1 MKRRFFIGVSVLTA
15 LIIAVCLMVSC
26 VGNEGEENP
35 GTEVP
40 DSPELRTV
48 EIICGETRTVK
59 AYEVGTEIKLKADLS
74 ANEVFVCWLSE
85 GVPFSYEREAVYK
98 VTEDAVVKAIY
109 ASYDAVTLDTDGGVL
124 PDDYKVT
131 VIAYGGTELDVGG
144 ALLVGY
150 QYILPIPVKDNY
162 TFVGWSAEDSAVTD
176 QSGKSL
182 GEYNG
187 NFTEFRAV
195 YKENPFVNIVLK
207 NGETGE
213 VFEQNKVYIEDGSVR
228 ITAPEIT
235 DRECTGW
242 YRNGEKVS
250 SESEFVFS
258 LSGSDIVSGQT
269 YEFVADYR
277 EAFRFTVISG
287 LGGGKYAR
295 DDVINVSA
303 IIPTGNDFRG
313 WMVTF
318 EGEDYFIGRIG
329 TESESVICL
338 ISSDGE
344 SVKYYSEETGETVTA
359 AFSAEETEQMKSGT
373 EETFTLGDFEKL
385 GMVISGGANT
395 LIRAEFSRKEHTLVY
410 TIDCMIDGVYCLD
423 KTGETALLNAGFS
436 KSQENDG
443 TFVKEEYYNYNENIV
458 LSSVPSI
465 SHYKFGNWENAD
477 GSGKIPSTM
486 PNGNLSVR
494 GTFVPEKHRISVVCD
509 TAQGSVKI
517 GAGSTTSGYYNYG
530 QTLTIYVVAQ
540 SGYKF
545 AQWLDRDNA
554 DASDRVKQSGDEIK
568 TDTISYVY
576 TYRVEQDE
584 DFTVRFTERDY
595 TITYILTVYYD
606 GQEITDNE
614 AFFEEGGYKEGYN
627 VVVESRNYGVRG
639 SLMPVPVI
647 KSADNPDGI
656 ALIYGAENWTVNN
669 WKADK
674 EGIGNLNDFVMP
686 KEDITVRTECVINS
700 YTVGFSKQ
708 EGVKEFVLE
717 SVNGKDPSGY
727 VSGND
732 YLVPYASKF
741 EFSVTMDNGYRY
753 GDVKVNGTAIGG
765 ESGYE
770 STETGRYESDVEF
783 ILTKSDITTVYVFYA
798 QRNYHTVTYYIRAD
812 YIHNDEDKLLSEYL
826 VYDENQVKTVNGED
840 YYLVT
845 GIKNT
850 SGVMQ
855 AVTKEGMTYGQAL
868 SDPAVNAE
876 KERYS
881 FSGWTRMSGEAVY
894 NDSSMPDGDIWVY
907 GNLSLMSYNVSIA
920 KNTFKFDDNTDSVNT
935 ANINVI
941 VEKGEENVYDDT
953 NPFEESEHLYFSAI
967 TVETHDPTGYDFVMW
982 KITSHTEGQSDVVI
996 QFDITDA
1003 EVGVVNKIESNG
1015 KVFKYVL
1022 NADKTITIYLT
1033 ENSIIEA
1040 MFAVQTFT
1048 AKSLDGKVLIKIPT
1062 AGTNRFA
1069 TECTFEYGTKLDL
1082 MYNYTAL
1089 EREGQKMMS
1098 FIVSED
1104 EESTAVT
1111 EEISS
1116 GYDED
1121 SLTYPTPSIVMNTT
1135 ETAYTTD
1142 IFVEAKVEDIN
1153 YKIFYTIYPSAA
1165 SLGHLSGGQITVNEA
1180 VDGTPFTMK
1189 LHDKKTLLGEAETKQ
1204 LAEVNGISTENTMY
1218 SGWYDGKTLSSSTH
1232 TEGKGMSTA
1241 LGSYAA
1247 ERQYTH
1253 TAYDSHIYV
1262 SCYLVT
1268 LVTASGGEAGV
1279 NDVIVNTSNYKTHFN
1294 SNYKSVQIPP
1304 SGADGNPV
1312 TALRNDAFNGLN
1324 SLEEIILPDGITK
1337 IGERAFKDCTK
1348 LKDTGLTDSVAV
1360 IGREAYMGC
1369 DGITEITVGE
1379 NVYSIGD
1386 RAFSE
1391 MENLKTINYLSGAT
1405 QSGLTPLSVGSGVF
1419 ASSGKYAENGMEL
1432 VIGTRV
1438 SVIVKNLFCSTDS
1451 EVNGMY
1457 LTTVSFA
1464 EGEGAR
1470 NVTIAGSAFANTA
1483 LENFNSSPRLVEL
1496 GESAF
1501 GHCFAL
1507 GSVDLSSSNLIEIGS
1522 KAFEY
1527 SSITEIILSETTK
1540 TVGSYAFS
1548 GCEDLVSVYYSAAD
1562 GLGTIGIGA
1571 FRKGD
1576 AGSGDQKLVRITNI
1590 SEKEKTDGGEKV
1602 IRLENVS
1609 SIGDEAFYYCKQ
1621 IKEVYIGGE
1630 NTMLGARIL
1639 AGASSLG
1646 KVTYAVINGLD
1657 KTGTSGA
1664 TFTQTL
1670 SSSCELIIESNVES
1684 VPDYAFYGFTAV
1696 NSLTVPENIQSI
1708 GTQAFGSMTELKEV
1722 YFNAENYECEE
1733 NAEPFYLAG
1742 SSAGLKVIFGN
1753 GISVIKAGLFYGASN
1768 MNAIQIPESA
1778 NLSITVEE
1786 QAFAGTDIASVDFP
1800 VRQKITVKENAF
1812 QGAPVTS
1819 LTVAEGN
1826 TGIEFYAGAFSSS
1839 SSPSEMSVSI
1849 FGREMESLW
1858 GTLTDGT
1865 LTLTKTAEGIE
1876 GLLMGA
1882 MATAQGV
1889 DFTVEKGD
1897 KLTLSGSA
1905 TQFTVTTG
1913 ATVHGKLITMQ
1924 GANIVKANTA
1934 EFFKA
1939 VAYDKTDFEEKNGF
1953 TGGYTYLKIAEN
1965 IAEIEFNE
1973 AIEINA
1979 DIFETASDLTMNFGG
1994 TLNVS
1999 QMIVGN
2005 GIAASVYG
2013 TFTLTGTLQGE
2024 LNAKTDSVITINNH
2038 LLTNNGTVPENLYG
2052 ETGLRVINGSTAITQ
2067 TEQAFSYNVKG
2078 EIEIN
2083 YDYVQQTGWNITVE
2097 SGGVLTVSAAA
2108 ELNKYS
2114 AEEGGELTVTETGV
2128 AKLRGYEGLSGETLW
2143 TVDTAVSMRDV
2154 SDVMNYFGTF
2164 ELAMGSSQTNG
2175 EEYFIEKYL
2184 SISADYVMPSNMI
2197 TLNFKENTLLS
2208 FVNAGLKLQST
2219 LTLKNANIEST
2230 GKTPIF
2236 SDGGELVLESGTIT
2250 AEGTVAQG
2258 INVSVNSGT
2267 SIISSGGAAIA
2278 AGSKL
2283 TVNGTVEGKTYGIRT
2298 EDGNTTSQ
2306 ITVTGEV
2313 KATSGTGIRVSG
2325 TGSELIIESGAKVE
2339 GDTGIEMIYPS
2350 GATVTG
2356 NPSLNIKE
2364 GATVTGTRIG
2374 VVHYGGGYSVIDGT
2388 VTANAARE
2396 SAVADGDEKSYSG
2409 AVVVVEK
2416 GDDSSADAKAVIG
2429 GEITNTSGDA
2439 VIYVGYGR
2447 GTRGNEY
2454 KAVTLNETASING
2467 NVVELIEA
2475 YVQNNINEEIN
2486 MEIYA
2491 VSGGKMTLFTNTTE
2505 AGTGDKFE
2513 YKNALNIDSSYT
2525 VTVDYAAEGISDVKA
2540 RYVLYTE
2547 NIAGACDKNGIIR
2560 VGTGIL
2566 KENIPSGETVAVN
2579 GAIDI
2584 NATESI
2590 EINGT
2595 VVMLAG
2601 GKLNILSPVSLNGA
2615 LKGIK
2620 GINESSFSLKNSLTV
2635 SSNGTIDVNDKF
2647 IIESEGKMTV
2657 NGTVNIGEGTQL
2669 SNYGSLVTEQ
2679 NSALSGNGELILEAS
2694 SDSEFN
2700 KNPSN
2705 LKKLTF
2711 NGGAV
2716 GFTETLNMNEINFL
2730 SGEYTIN
2737 VAVSVQTFS
2746 AGTAKV
2752 TFGNNFTVANQMNLE
2767 KDSEIVLKGISA
2779 VNNQY
2784 SLTGNITVEG
2794 ETTIQGAGEAA
2805 ISLSGNLTASSSAQL
2820 KIINEKGAA
2829 WGLTL
2834 VKDENGGEGRLTIKD
2849 EAKLSLSSIA
2859 ISEPKLGIEYY
2870 GGTIS
2875 FEVEEGTQEVTLI
2888 DGAWVF
2894 IADGLQ
2900 TPSIDSQEDNSVKIE
2915 SEINNDDGTVK
2926 GKIISYCLGHTEFI
2940 TVEPTCGDYG
2950 YTACVNEIKGT
2961 LSDGTAFVVK
2971 HERKDIIPPTGAHTY
2986 QIDAESGVH
2995 YCTEC
3000 GLVEEHTFELMV
3012 AYTGN
3017 EQIMLNKKEISV
3029 LAKQCTI
3036 CGDGTTVLILDSS
3049 VTEKAFNEMDLYFN
3063 FSMSGGSTKLKVSAL
3078 NSSDEK
3084 LISKAEGG
3092 VEYNK
3097 EYYYAVK
3104 VNVYALSQGYNYYVL
3119 VRHNEHYY
3127 KVNED
3132 GTHTCIACGEN
3143 REEKHELNSYTYG
3156 RIENGTDVYGEI
3168 RKSCDICLRE
3178 ETFVIAASTLSEVN
3192 DELTGIGSVA
3202 FAGTKCNFSLAA
3214 SEGTIAGKAKFTYR
3228 LNGETYYVLEI
3239 TVRDGSNNVKEYQYT
3254 DESGTEKTAP
3264 FVVSVKYSGTNI
3276 VIGSD
3281 GVLKEPD
3288 EGGNYKEEAV
3298 TAEELNAL
3306 LANLTATDSTGAT
3319 YSMTVSANGF
3329 INDLYSEVVTD
3340 TDGKKYNLCTVTL
3353 TTDDGNGSMTEAKI
3367 YVLHKCKVSL
3377 ALRTIGGKEVNVI
3390 TSQCSCC
3397 GEGGF
3402 NFEYG
3407 TTLGSLQTGLNNFVF
3422 VNENNVYDIGLLE
3435 TDSAMELCKLKEYYY
3450 EESTNRYDLIP
3461 VKVIR
3466 KSDGESTMDYYIA
3479 VRHECTAFIHVGN
3492 DVCAECGASSGV
3504 PHEETLITTKVFAVG
3519 SENIV
3524 FLAKVCPVCGVG
3536 TPVIASAD
3544 TVSGVNTI
3552 LAGITMEG
3560 YGYDKDGNALKTML
3574 TASLIEDSGV
3584 LSKLYPGTVKLT
3596 ANGNI
3601 VEISS
3606 QETGTVYDVAYVGLK
3621 NGIYENHGVYAILI
3635 AHTCHDF
3642 EGNSD
3647 GTGHICTECG
3657 KAYGEGDSAHL
3668 QSYYV
3673 LTQLALSD
3681 AETVNVIGTYC
3692 NFCGKTD
3699 VYYGSAKYMN
3709 DVKSNLTSVSI
3720 DGQSYG
3726 ISFVDK
3732 IIDYVTR
3739 PDEAS
3744 SGKTYEYGGET
3755 YYLWEVNV
3763 NGYGGGTL
3771 SAYVLVAQESLLG

>member
-59 AYEVGTEIKLKADLS
+59 AYEVGTEIKLKAELS

-162 TFVGWSAEDSAVTD
+162 TFVGWNAEDSAVTD

-242 YRNGEKVS
+242 TRNGEKVS

-269 YEFVADYR
+269 YEFVAEYR
-277 EAFRFTVISG
+277 EAFRFTVICG

-313 WMVTF
+313 WMISF

-674 EGIGNLNDFVMP
+674 EGLGNLNDFVMP

-826 VYDENQVKTVNGED
+826 VYDENQVRTVNGED

-855 AVTKEGMTYGQAL
+855 SVTKEGMTYGQAL

-982 KITSHTEGQSDVVI
+982 KITSHTDGQSDVVI

-1015 KVFKYVL
+1015 KVFKYIL

-1033 ENSIIEA
+1033 ENSVIEA
-1040 MFAVQTFT
+1040 TFAIQTFT

-1069 TECTFEYGTKLDL
+1069 TECTFEYGTNLDL

-1165 SLGHLSGGQITVNEA
+1165 SLGFLSGGQITVNES

-1189 LHDKKTLLGEAETKQ
+1189 LHEEKTLLGEAETKQ
-1204 LAEVNGISTENTMY
+1204 LAEANGIATDNTMY

-1232 TEGKGMSTA
+1232 TEGKGLSTA
-1241 LGSYAA
+1241 LGSYAP
-1247 ERQYTH
+1247 EREYTH
-1253 TAYDSHIYV
+1253 TAYNSHVYV

-1268 LVTASGGEAGV
+1268 LVTTEGGEAGV
-1279 NDVIVNTSNYKTHFN
+1279 NDFIVNTSNYKTHFN

-1324 SLEEIILPDGITK
+1324 SLEEIILPDGITE

-1470 NVTIAGSAFANTA
+1470 KVTIAGSAFANTA
-1483 LENFNSSPRLVEL
+1483 LKNFNSSPRLVEL

-1621 IKEVYIGGE
+1621 IK
-1630 NTMLGARIL
+1630 
-1639 AGASSLG
+1639 
-1646 KVTYAVINGLD
+1646 
-1657 KTGTSGA
+1657 
-1664 TFTQTL
+1664 
-1670 SSSCELIIESNVES
+1670 
-1684 VPDYAFYGFTAV
+1684 
-1696 NSLTVPENIQSI
+1696 
-1708 GTQAFGSMTELKEV
+1708 
-1722 YFNAENYECEE
+1722 
-1733 NAEPFYLAG
+1733 
-1742 SSAGLKVIFGN
+1742 
-1753 GISVIKAGLFYGASN
+1753 
-1768 MNAIQIPESA
+1768 
-1778 NLSITVEE
+1778 
-1786 QAFAGTDIASVDFP
+1786 
-1800 VRQKITVKENAF
+1800 
-1812 QGAPVTS
+1812 
-1819 LTVAEGN
+1819 
-1826 TGIEFYAGAFSSS
+1826 
-1839 SSPSEMSVSI
+1839 
-1849 FGREMESLW
+1849 
-1858 GTLTDGT
+1858 
-1865 LTLTKTAEGIE
+1865 
-1876 GLLMGA
+1876 
-1882 MATAQGV
+1882 
-1889 DFTVEKGD
+1889 
-1897 KLTLSGSA
+1897 
-1905 TQFTVTTG
+1905 
-1913 ATVHGKLITMQ
+1913 
-1924 GANIVKANTA
+1924 
-1934 EFFKA
+1934 
-1939 VAYDKTDFEEKNGF
+1939 
-1953 TGGYTYLKIAEN
+1953 
-1965 IAEIEFNE
+1965 
-1973 AIEINA
+1973 
-1979 DIFETASDLTMNFGG
+1979 
-1994 TLNVS
+1994 
-1999 QMIVGN
+1999 
-2005 GIAASVYG
+2005 
-2013 TFTLTGTLQGE
+2013 
-2024 LNAKTDSVITINNH
+2024 
-2038 LLTNNGTVPENLYG
+2038 
-2052 ETGLRVINGSTAITQ
+2052 
-2067 TEQAFSYNVKG
+2067 
-2078 EIEIN
+2078 
-2083 YDYVQQTGWNITVE
+2083 
-2097 SGGVLTVSAAA
+2097 
-2108 ELNKYS
+2108 
-2114 AEEGGELTVTETGV
+2114 
-2128 AKLRGYEGLSGETLW
+2128 
-2143 TVDTAVSMRDV
+2143 
-2154 SDVMNYFGTF
+2154 
-2164 ELAMGSSQTNG
+2164 
-2175 EEYFIEKYL
+2175 
-2184 SISADYVMPSNMI
+2184 
-2197 TLNFKENTLLS
+2197 
-2208 FVNAGLKLQST
+2208 
-2219 LTLKNANIEST
+2219 
-2230 GKTPIF
+2230 
-2236 SDGGELVLESGTIT
+2236 
-2250 AEGTVAQG
+2250 
-2258 INVSVNSGT
+2258 
-2267 SIISSGGAAIA
+2267 
-2278 AGSKL
+2278 
-2283 TVNGTVEGKTYGIRT
+2283 
-2298 EDGNTTSQ
+2298 
-2306 ITVTGEV
+2306 
-2313 KATSGTGIRVSG
+2313 
-2325 TGSELIIESGAKVE
+2325 
-2339 GDTGIEMIYPS
+2339 
-2350 GATVTG
+2350 
-2356 NPSLNIKE
+2356 
-2364 GATVTGTRIG
+2364 
-2374 VVHYGGGYSVIDGT
+2374 
-2388 VTANAARE
+2388 
-2396 SAVADGDEKSYSG
+2396 
-2409 AVVVVEK
+2409 
-2416 GDDSSADAKAVIG
+2416 
-2429 GEITNTSGDA
+2429 
-2439 VIYVGYGR
+2439 
-2447 GTRGNEY
+2447 
-2454 KAVTLNETASING
+2454 
-2467 NVVELIEA
+2467 
-2475 YVQNNINEEIN
+2475 
-2486 MEIYA
+2486 
-2491 VSGGKMTLFTNTTE
+2491 
-2505 AGTGDKFE
+2505 
-2513 YKNALNIDSSYT
+2513 
-2525 VTVDYAAEGISDVKA
+2525 
-2540 RYVLYTE
+2540 
-2547 NIAGACDKNGIIR
+2547 
-2560 VGTGIL
+2560 
-2566 KENIPSGETVAVN
+2566 
-2579 GAIDI
+2579 
-2584 NATESI
+2584 
-2590 EINGT
+2590 
-2595 VVMLAG
+2595 
-2601 GKLNILSPVSLNGA
+2601 
-2615 LKGIK
+2615 
-2620 GINESSFSLKNSLTV
+2620 
-2635 SSNGTIDVNDKF
+2635 
-2647 IIESEGKMTV
+2647 
-2657 NGTVNIGEGTQL
+2657 
-2669 SNYGSLVTEQ
+2669 
-2679 NSALSGNGELILEAS
+2679 
-2694 SDSEFN
+2694 
-2700 KNPSN
+2700 
-2705 LKKLTF
+2705 
-2711 NGGAV
+2711 
-2716 GFTETLNMNEINFL
+2716 
-2730 SGEYTIN
+2730 
-2737 VAVSVQTFS
+2737 
-2746 AGTAKV
+2746 
-2752 TFGNNFTVANQMNLE
+2752 
-2767 KDSEIVLKGISA
+2767 
-2779 VNNQY
+2779 
-2784 SLTGNITVEG
+2784 
-2794 ETTIQGAGEAA
+2794 
-2805 ISLSGNLTASSSAQL
+2805 
-2820 KIINEKGAA
+2820 
-2829 WGLTL
+2829 
-2834 VKDENGGEGRLTIKD
+2834 
-2849 EAKLSLSSIA
+2849 
-2859 ISEPKLGIEYY
+2859 
-2870 GGTIS
+2870 
-2875 FEVEEGTQEVTLI
+2875 
-2888 DGAWVF
+2888 
-2894 IADGLQ
+2894 
-2900 TPSIDSQEDNSVKIE
+2900 
-2915 SEINNDDGTVK
+2915 
-2926 GKIISYCLGHTEFI
+2926 
-2940 TVEPTCGDYG
+2940 
-2950 YTACVNEIKGT
+2950 
-2961 LSDGTAFVVK
+2961 
-2971 HERKDIIPPTGAHTY
+2971 
-2986 QIDAESGVH
+2986 
-2995 YCTEC
+2995 
-3000 GLVEEHTFELMV
+3000 
-3012 AYTGN
+3012 
-3017 EQIMLNKKEISV
+3017 
-3029 LAKQCTI
+3029 
-3036 CGDGTTVLILDSS
+3036 
-3049 VTEKAFNEMDLYFN
+3049 
-3063 FSMSGGSTKLKVSAL
+3063 
-3078 NSSDEK
+3078 
-3084 LISKAEGG
+3084 
-3092 VEYNK
+3092 
-3097 EYYYAVK
+3097 
-3104 VNVYALSQGYNYYVL
+3104 
-3119 VRHNEHYY
+3119 
-3127 KVNED
+3127 
-3132 GTHTCIACGEN
+3132 
-3143 REEKHELNSYTYG
+3143 
-3156 RIENGTDVYGEI
+3156 
-3168 RKSCDICLRE
+3168 
-3178 ETFVIAASTLSEVN
+3178 
-3192 DELTGIGSVA
+3192 
-3202 FAGTKCNFSLAA
+3202 
-3214 SEGTIAGKAKFTYR
+3214 
-3228 LNGETYYVLEI
+3228 
-3239 TVRDGSNNVKEYQYT
+3239 
-3254 DESGTEKTAP
+3254 
-3264 FVVSVKYSGTNI
+3264 
-3276 VIGSD
+3276 
-3281 GVLKEPD
+3281 
-3288 EGGNYKEEAV
+3288 
-3298 TAEELNAL
+3298 
-3306 LANLTATDSTGAT
+3306 
-3319 YSMTVSANGF
+3319 
-3329 INDLYSEVVTD
+3329 
-3340 TDGKKYNLCTVTL
+3340 
-3353 TTDDGNGSMTEAKI
+3353 
-3367 YVLHKCKVSL
+3367 
-3377 ALRTIGGKEVNVI
+3377 
-3390 TSQCSCC
+3390 
-3397 GEGGF
+3397 
-3402 NFEYG
+3402 
-3407 TTLGSLQTGLNNFVF
+3407 
-3422 VNENNVYDIGLLE
+3422 
-3435 TDSAMELCKLKEYYY
+3435 
-3450 EESTNRYDLIP
+3450 
-3461 VKVIR
+3461 
-3466 KSDGESTMDYYIA
+3466 
-3479 VRHECTAFIHVGN
+3479 
-3492 DVCAECGASSGV
+3492 
-3504 PHEETLITTKVFAVG
+3504 
-3519 SENIV
+3519 
-3524 FLAKVCPVCGVG
+3524 
-3536 TPVIASAD
+3536 
-3544 TVSGVNTI
+3544 
-3552 LAGITMEG
+3552 
-3560 YGYDKDGNALKTML
+3560 
-3574 TASLIEDSGV
+3574 
-3584 LSKLYPGTVKLT
+3584 
-3596 ANGNI
+3596 
-3601 VEISS
+3601 
-3606 QETGTVYDVAYVGLK
+3606 
-3621 NGIYENHGVYAILI
+3621 
-3635 AHTCHDF
+3635 
-3642 EGNSD
+3642 
-3647 GTGHICTECG
+3647 
-3657 KAYGEGDSAHL
+3657 
-3668 QSYYV
+3668 
-3673 LTQLALSD
+3673 
-3681 AETVNVIGTYC
+3681 
-3692 NFCGKTD
+3692 
-3699 VYYGSAKYMN
+3699 
-3709 DVKSNLTSVSI
+3709 
-3720 DGQSYG
+3720 
-3726 ISFVDK
+3726 
-3732 IIDYVTR
+3732 
-3739 PDEAS
+3739 
-3744 SGKTYEYGGET
+3744 
-3755 YYLWEVNV
+3755 
-3763 NGYGGGTL
+3763 
-3771 SAYVLVAQESLLG
+3771 

>member
-150 QYILPIPVKDNY
+150 QYILPVPVKDNY
-162 TFVGWSAEDSAVTD
+162 TFVGWNAEDSAVTD

-242 YRNGEKVS
+242 TRNGEKVS

-313 WMVTF
+313 WMVSF

-674 EGIGNLNDFVMP
+674 EGLGNLNDFVMP

-826 VYDENQVKTVNGED
+826 VYDENQVKSVNGED

-982 KITSHTEGQSDVVI
+982 KITSHTDGQSDVVI

-1015 KVFKYVL
+1015 KVFKYIL

-1033 ENSIIEA
+1033 ENSVIEA
-1040 MFAVQTFT
+1040 TFAIQTFT

-1204 LAEVNGISTENTMY
+1204 LAEANGISTDNTMY

-1232 TEGKGMSTA
+1232 SEGKGMSTA

-1324 SLEEIILPDGITK
+1324 SLEEIILPDGITE

-1360 IGREAYMGC
+1360 IGMEAYMGC

-1391 MENLKTINYLSGAT
+1391 MDNLETINYLSGAT

-1451 EVNGMY
+1451 AVNGMY

-1507 GSVDLSSSNLIEIGS
+1507 GSVDLSSSNLTEIGS

-1527 SSITEIILSETTK
+1527 SSITEIILSATTE

-1696 NSLTVPENIQSI
+1696 KSLTVPENIQSI

-1722 YFNAENYECEE
+1722 YFNAENYECED

-1753 GISVIKAGLFYGASN
+1753 NISVIKAGLFYGASN

-1778 NLSITVEE
+1778 NLSITVEK
-1786 QAFAGTDIASVDFP
+1786 QAFAGTHIESVDFP

-1826 TGIEFYAGAFSSS
+1826 TVIEFYAGAFSSS
-1839 SSPSEMSVSI
+1839 ASPSEMSVSI

-1999 QMIVGN
+1999 QMIVGS

-2024 LNAKTDSVITINNH
+2024 ITAKTDSVITISNH
-2038 LLTNNGTVPENLYG
+2038 LLTNNGTVPENLYD
-2052 ETGLRVINGSTAITQ
+2052 EKGLRVINGSTAITQ

-2114 AEEGGELTVTETGV
+2114 AEEGGELTVTEKGV
-2128 AKLRGYEGLSGETLW
+2128 AKLRGYGELSGEPLW
-2143 TVDTAVSMRDV
+2143 TVDTAVSMLDA

-2164 ELAMGSSQTNG
+2164 ELAMESSQTNG
-2175 EEYFIEKYL
+2175 EEYFIEKDL

-2197 TLNFKENTLLS
+2197 TLNFKENTSLS
-2208 FVNAGLKLQST
+2208 FTNAGFELQST
-2219 LTLKNANIEST
+2219 LTLKNANIVST
-2230 GKTPIF
+2230 GETPIF
-2236 SDGGELVLESGTIT
+2236 SVGGELVLESGTIT
-2250 AEGTVAQG
+2250 AESTVAQG
-2258 INVSVNSGT
+2258 INVTANEGT

-2278 AGSKL
+2278 AGSEL
-2283 TVNGTVEGKTYGIRT
+2283 TVNGTVEGQIYGIVA

-2350 GATVTG
+2350 GTVIADI
-2356 NPSLNIKE
+2356 PSLNIKE

-2374 VVHYGGGYSVIDGT
+2374 AVLYGGGYSVIDGT

-2396 SAVADGDEKSYSG
+2396 SAVTDGNEQSYAG

-2491 VSGGKMTLFTNTTE
+2491 VSGGKMALFTNTTD

-2547 NIAGACDKNGIIR
+2547 NIAGACGKNGIIR
-2560 VGTGIL
+2560 LGTGSMN
-2566 KENIPSGETVAVN
+2566 ETVPSGETVAVN

-2595 VVMLAG
+2595 VVMLGG

-2635 SSNGTIDVNDKF
+2635 SSNGTIDINDKF
-2647 IIESEGKMTV
+2647 IIEAEGEMTV

-2679 NSALSGNGELILEAS
+2679 NSALSGNGELILEALS
-2694 SDSEFN
+2694 YSEFN

-2752 TFGNNFTVANQMNLE
+2752 TFENNFTVANQMNLE
-2767 KDSEIVLKGISA
+2767 KNSEIVLKGVST
-2779 VNNQY
+2779 VKNQY
-2784 SLTGNITVEG
+2784 NLTGNITVEG
-2794 ETTIQGAGEAA
+2794 ETTIIGAGSAA
-2805 ISLSGNLTASSSAQL
+2805 IGLSGILTVSASL
-2820 KIINEKGAA
+2820 EIINEEGAA
-2829 WGLTL
+2829 GDLVV
-2834 VKDENGGEGRLTIKD
+2834 VKDENGGEGRLIIKD
-2849 EAKLSLSSIA
+2849 GAAFSVSNITIAEAS
-2859 ISEPKLGIEYY
+2859 LGIEYY

-2875 FEVEEGTQEVTLI
+2875 FYPEEYSPEVTLI

-2894 IADGLQ
+2894 IANGLQ
-2900 TPSIDSQEDNSVKIE
+2900 TPSIDSQEDNSEKIE

-2926 GKIISYCLGHTEFI
+2926 GEIISYCLGHTEFI
-2940 TVEPTCGDYG
+2940 KVEPTCGDYG

-2986 QIDAESGVH
+2986 QIDAERGVH

-3000 GLVEEHTFELMV
+3000 GLVEEHTFELLNT

-3017 EQIMLNKKEISV
+3017 EQIMLNGNKISV
-3029 LAKQCTI
+3029 LAKQCTV
-3036 CGDGTTVLILDSS
+3036 CGDRTKVLILESS

-3063 FSMSGGSTKLKVSAL
+3063 FSMSGGSRELKVSAL
-3078 NSSDEK
+3078 NDSDEK

-3092 VEYNK
+3092 VTYKGE
-3097 EYYYAVK
+3097 EYYAVK
-3104 VNVYALSQGYNYYVL
+3104 VNVYALSQLTDYYVL
-3119 VRHNEHYY
+3119 VKHSEHYY
-3127 KVNED
+3127 KINED

-3168 RKSCDICLRE
+3168 RKSCYICLRE
-3178 ETFVIAASTLSEVN
+3178 ETFVITASTLSEVN
-3192 DELTGIGSVA
+3192 NVLTGIGSVA
-3202 FAGTKCNFSLAA
+3202 FAGTQCNFSL
-3214 SEGTIAGKAKFTYR
+3214 STSGTIEENALFTYR
-3228 LNGETYYVLEI
+3228 ISGETFYVFEI

-3264 FVVSVKYSGTNI
+3264 FVISVKISSETQH
-3276 VIGSD
+3276 
-3281 GVLKEPD
+3281 KCE
-3288 EGGNYKEEAV
+3288 
-3298 TAEELNAL
+3298 
-3306 LANLTATDSTGAT
+3306 
-3319 YSMTVSANGF
+3319 VS
-3329 INDLYSEVVTD
+3329 YE
-3340 TDGKKYNLCTVTL
+3340 TVTV
-3353 TTDDGNGSMTEAKI
+3353 E
-3367 YVLHKCKVSL
+3367 
-3377 ALRTIGGKEVNVI
+3377 GKPLNVI
-3390 TSQCSCC
+3390 TPKCTVC
-3397 GEGGF
+3397 GQE
-3402 NFEYG
+3402 NFAFDLSEYG
-3407 TTLGSLQTGLNNFVF
+3407 ATLAGLQRMLSNYLFTDGVNTYEILTIGTDSVRP
-3422 VNENNVYDIGLLE
+3422 VNEY
-3435 TDSAMELCKLKEYYY
+3435 KEYYY
-3450 EESTNRYDLIP
+3450 ADGNGNKYDLIP
-3461 VKVIR
+3461 VRTSASSYETYYVAVGHLCYMYIL
-3466 KSDGESTMDYYIA
+3466 DGGQHI
-3479 VRHECTAFIHVGN
+3479 
-3492 DVCAECGASSGV
+3492 CADCGASGGV

-3524 FLAKVCPVCGVG
+3524 FLTKVCPVCEVG
-3536 TPVIASAD
+3536 TPVIANAD

-3574 TASLIEDSGV
+3574 TASLIEDLGT
-3584 LSKLYPGTVKLT
+3584 LSELYSFTVKLT

-3621 NGIYENHGVYAILI
+3621 NGNYENHGVYAILI

-3657 KAYGEGDSAHL
+3657 KAYGEGDSAL
-3668 QSYYV
+3668 QS
-3673 LTQLALSD
+3673 
-3681 AETVNVIGTYC
+3681 I
-3692 NFCGKTD
+3692 
-3699 VYYGSAKYMN
+3699 
-3709 DVKSNLTSVSI
+3709 
-3720 DGQSYG
+3720 
-3726 ISFVDK
+3726 
-3732 IIDYVTR
+3732 
-3739 PDEAS
+3739 
-3744 SGKTYEYGGET
+3744 
-3755 YYLWEVNV
+3755 
-3763 NGYGGGTL
+3763 
-3771 SAYVLVAQESLLG
+3771 

>member
-1 MKRRFFIGVSVLTA
+1 M
-15 LIIAVCLMVSC
+15 
-26 VGNEGEENP
+26 
-35 GTEVP
+35 
-40 DSPELRTV
+40 
-48 EIICGETRTVK
+48 
-59 AYEVGTEIKLKADLS
+59 
-74 ANEVFVCWLSE
+74 
-85 GVPFSYEREAVYK
+85 
-98 VTEDAVVKAIY
+98 
-109 ASYDAVTLDTDGGVL
+109 
-124 PDDYKVT
+124 
-131 VIAYGGTELDVGG
+131 
-144 ALLVGY
+144 
-150 QYILPIPVKDNY
+150 
-162 TFVGWSAEDSAVTD
+162 
-176 QSGKSL
+176 
-182 GEYNG
+182 
-187 NFTEFRAV
+187 
-195 YKENPFVNIVLK
+195 
-207 NGETGE
+207 
-213 VFEQNKVYIEDGSVR
+213 
-228 ITAPEIT
+228 
-235 DRECTGW
+235 
-242 YRNGEKVS
+242 
-250 SESEFVFS
+250 
-258 LSGSDIVSGQT
+258 
-269 YEFVADYR
+269 
-277 EAFRFTVISG
+277 
-287 LGGGKYAR
+287 
-295 DDVINVSA
+295 
-303 IIPTGNDFRG
+303 
-313 WMVTF
+313 
-318 EGEDYFIGRIG
+318 
-329 TESESVICL
+329 
-338 ISSDGE
+338 
-344 SVKYYSEETGETVTA
+344 
-359 AFSAEETEQMKSGT
+359 
-373 EETFTLGDFEKL
+373 
-385 GMVISGGANT
+385 
-395 LIRAEFSRKEHTLVY
+395 
-410 TIDCMIDGVYCLD
+410 
-423 KTGETALLNAGFS
+423 
-436 KSQENDG
+436 
-443 TFVKEEYYNYNENIV
+443 
-458 LSSVPSI
+458 
-465 SHYKFGNWENAD
+465 
-477 GSGKIPSTM
+477 
-486 PNGNLSVR
+486 
-494 GTFVPEKHRISVVCD
+494 
-509 TAQGSVKI
+509 
-517 GAGSTTSGYYNYG
+517 
-530 QTLTIYVVAQ
+530 
-540 SGYKF
+540 
-545 AQWLDRDNA
+545 
-554 DASDRVKQSGDEIK
+554 
-568 TDTISYVY
+568 
-576 TYRVEQDE
+576 
-584 DFTVRFTERDY
+584 RFTERDY

-614 AFFEEGGYKEGYN
+614 AFFEEGGYEEGYN
-627 VVVESRNYGVRG
+627 VFVESRNYGVRG

-674 EGIGNLNDFVMP
+674 EGLGNLNDFVMP

-783 ILTKSDITTVYVFYA
+783 VLVRSDITTVYVFYA

-982 KITSHTEGQSDVVI
+982 KITSHTDGQSDVVI

-1015 KVFKYVL
+1015 KVFKYIL

-1040 MFAVQTFT
+1040 TFAVQTFT

-1165 SLGHLSGGQITVNEA
+1165 SLGFLSGGQITVNES

-1189 LHDKKTLLGEAETKQ
+1189 LHEEKTLLGEAETKQ
-1204 LAEVNGISTENTMY
+1204 LAEANGISTDNTMY

-1247 ERQYTH
+1247 EREYTH
-1253 TAYDSHIYV
+1253 TAYNSHVYV

-1268 LVTASGGEAGV
+1268 LVTAEGGEAGV
-1279 NDVIVNTSNYKTHFN
+1279 NDVIVTTSNYKTHFN

-1562 GLGTIGIGA
+1562 GLGAIGIGA

-1576 AGSGDQKLVRITNI
+1576 AGSGDQKLVRITHI
-1590 SEKEKTDGGEKV
+1590 SEKEKADGGEKV

-1621 IKEVYIGGE
+1621 ITEVYIGGE

-1657 KTGTSGA
+1657 KTGKGSA

-1708 GTQAFGSMTELKEV
+1708 GTQAFGSMTGLKEV

-1733 NAEPFYLAG
+1733 NAEPFYLSGA
-1742 SSAGLKVIFGN
+1742 SSGLKVIFGN

-1778 NLSITVEE
+1778 NLSLTIEK
-1786 QAFAGTDIASVDFP
+1786 QAFAGTDIGSVDIP
-1800 VRQKITVKENAF
+1800 VRQGITVKENAF
-1812 QGAPVTS
+1812 EGAPVTS

-1826 TGIEFYAGAFSSS
+1826 TGLEFYAGAFSKTE
-1839 SSPSEMSVSI
+1839 SPSEMSVNI

-1889 DFTVEKGD
+1889 DFTVERGD

-1913 ATVHGKLITMQ
+1913 ATVHGKLLMMQ
-1924 GANIVKANTA
+1924 GASVVKGSTA

-1979 DIFETASDLTMNFGG
+1979 DIFETASDLTLNFGG

-2024 LNAKTDSVITINNH
+2024 ITAKTDSVITISNH

-2052 ETGLRVINGSTAITQ
+2052 ETGLRVIDGSTAITQ
-2067 TEQAFSYNVKG
+2067 TEQAFSYNVKGEIDNVKG

-2097 SGGVLTVSAAA
+2097 SGGVLKVSAVA
-2108 ELNKYS
+2108 ELSKYS
-2114 AEEGGELTVTETGV
+2114 AEEGGKLTVTETGV
-2128 AKLRGYEGLSGETLW
+2128 AKLRGYGELSGEPLW
-2143 TVDTAVSMRDV
+2143 TVDTAVSMLDA
-2154 SDVMNYFGTF
+2154 SDDVMNYFGTF
-2164 ELAMGSSQTNG
+2164 KRAMESSQKNG
-2175 EEYFIEKYL
+2175 EEYFIEKDL
-2184 SISADYVMPSNMI
+2184 SISADCDMPSNMI

-2208 FVNAGLKLQST
+2208 FTNAGLKLQST
-2219 LTLKNANIEST
+2219 LTLIDANIVST
-2230 GKTPIF
+2230 GETPIF
-2236 SDGGELVLESGTIT
+2236 SVGGELVLESGTIT

-2258 INVSVNSGT
+2258 IDVSVNSGAK
-2267 SIISSGGAAIA
+2267 IISLEGAAIE

-2283 TVNGTVEGKTYGIRT
+2283 TVNGTVEGNTYGIRP
-2298 EDGNTTSQ
+2298 ENVNTTSQ

-2396 SAVADGDEKSYSG
+2396 SAVADGNEQSYSG

-2429 GEITNTSGDA
+2429 GSITNASGDA

-2491 VSGGKMTLFTNTTE
+2491 VSGGKMVLFTNTTE

-2547 NIAGACDKNGIIR
+2547 NIADACGKNGIIR

-2566 KENIPSGETVAVN
+2566 KENIPSEETVAVN

-2584 NATESI
+2584 NATKL
-2590 EINGT
+2590 EIDGT

-2601 GKLNILSPVSLNGA
+2601 GKLNILSPVSLNGV

-2635 SSNGTIDVNDKF
+2635 NNTGTIDVNDKF
-2647 IIESEGKMTV
+2647 IIESEGEMTV

-2767 KDSEIVLKGISA
+2767 KDSEIVLKGVST
-2779 VNNQY
+2779 VKNQY
-2784 SLTGNITVEG
+2784 NLTGNITVEG
-2794 ETTIQGAGEAA
+2794 ETTIIGAGSAA
-2805 ISLSGNLTASSSAQL
+2805 IGLSGILTVAASL
-2820 KIINEKGAA
+2820 EILNEEGNAGDLA
-2829 WGLTL
+2829 V
-2834 VKDENGGEGRLTIKD
+2834 VKDENGGEGRLIIKD
-2849 EAKLSLSSIA
+2849 GAALSLSSIA
-2859 ISEPKLGIEYY
+2859 ISEPKLGFEYY

-2875 FEVEEGTQEVTLI
+2875 FEVEEGTQEVNLI

-2900 TPSIDSQEDNSVKIE
+2900 TPSIDSQEDNSEKIE

-3017 EQIMLNKKEISV
+3017 EQIMLNGKKINV
-3029 LAKQCTI
+3029 LANQCTI
-3036 CGDGTTVLILDSS
+3036 CGDGATVLILDSS

-3063 FSMSGGSTKLKVSAL
+3063 FSMSEWSRELKVSAL
-3078 NSSDEK
+3078 NDSDEK

-3092 VEYNK
+3092 VTYKGED
-3097 EYYYAVK
+3097 YYAVK
-3104 VNVYALSQGYNYYVL
+3104 VNVYALGQGYNYYVL

-3143 REEKHELNSYTYG
+3143 REEKHEFNSYSYG

-3214 SEGTIAGKAKFTYR
+3214 SEGTIAGNAIFSYR
-3228 LNGETYYVLEI
+3228 ANGETYYVLEI

-3254 DESGTEKTAP
+3254 DDSGTEKTAP
-3264 FVVSVKYSGTNI
+3264 FVVSVKYSGTNV

-3288 EGGNYKEEAV
+3288 EGGNYKAEAV

-3329 INDLYSEVVTD
+3329 INDLYSDIVTD
-3340 TDGKKYNLCTVTL
+3340 TDGKKYNICTVTL
-3353 TTDDGNGSMTEAKI
+3353 MPDGNGSMTEAKI
-3367 YVLHKCKVSL
+3367 YVLHKCTVSVSSKAVKAVIVEGKTLNVIMPECKPCGQENFAFDLSEYGATL
-3377 ALRTIGGKEVNVI
+3377 AGLQRMLSNYLFTDGVNTYEILTIGTDSVRP
-3390 TSQCSCC
+3390 
-3397 GEGGF
+3397 
-3402 NFEYG
+3402 
-3407 TTLGSLQTGLNNFVF
+3407 
-3422 VNENNVYDIGLLE
+3422 VNEY
-3435 TDSAMELCKLKEYYY
+3435 KEYYY
-3450 EESTNRYDLIP
+3450 ADGNGNKYDLIP
-3461 VKVIR
+3461 VR
-3466 KSDGESTMDYYIA
+3466 TSAPSYETSYYVA
-3479 VRHECTAFIHVGN
+3479 VGHLCYMYILNGGQHI
-3492 DVCAECGASSGV
+3492 CADCGASSGV

-3524 FLAKVCPVCGVG
+3524 FLTKVCPVCGVG
-3536 TPVIASAD
+3536 TPVIANAD

-3552 LAGITMEG
+3552 LEGITMEG

-3657 KAYGEGDSAHL
+3657 KAYG
-3668 QSYYV
+3668 
-3673 LTQLALSD
+3673 
-3681 AETVNVIGTYC
+3681 
-3692 NFCGKTD
+3692 
-3699 VYYGSAKYMN
+3699 
-3709 DVKSNLTSVSI
+3709 
-3720 DGQSYG
+3720 
-3726 ISFVDK
+3726 
-3732 IIDYVTR
+3732 
-3739 PDEAS
+3739 
-3744 SGKTYEYGGET
+3744 
-3755 YYLWEVNV
+3755 
-3763 NGYGGGTL
+3763 
-3771 SAYVLVAQESLLG
+3771 

>member
-59 AYEVGTEIKLKADLS
+59 AYEVGTEIKLKAELS

-150 QYILPIPVKDNY
+150 QYILPVPVKDNY

-242 YRNGEKVS
+242 YRDGEKVS
-250 SESEFVFS
+250 SDSEYIFS

-313 WMVTF
+313 WMVSF
-318 EGEDYFIGRIG
+318 EGEDYFIGRID
-329 TESESVICL
+329 TETQSVICL

-674 EGIGNLNDFVMP
+674 EGLGNLNDFVMP

-798 QRNYHTVTYYIRAD
+798 QRNYHTVTYYIKAD
-812 YIHNDEDKLLSEYL
+812 YIHSDEDKLLSGYL
-826 VYDENQVKTVNGED
+826 TYDESQVKSVNGED

-845 GIKNT
+845 GIKNA
-850 SGVMQ
+850 SGDMQ
-855 AVTKEGMTYGQAL
+855 SVTKEGMTYGQAL

-876 KERYS
+876 KERYG

-894 NDSSMPDGDIWVY
+894 SGSTMPDGDIWVY

-941 VEKGEENVYDDT
+941 VENGEENVYDDT

-982 KITSHTEGQSDVVI
+982 KITSHTDGQSDVVI
-996 QFDITDA
+996 QFDITDT

-1015 KVFKYVL
+1015 KVFKYIL

-1033 ENSIIEA
+1033 ENSVIEA
-1040 MFAVQTFT
+1040 TFAIQTFT

-1189 LHDKKTLLGEAETKQ
+1189 LHEEKTLLGEAETKQ
-1204 LAEVNGISTENTMY
+1204 LAEANGIATDNTMY

-1232 TEGKGMSTA
+1232 TEGKGLSTA
-1241 LGSYAA
+1241 LGSYAP
-1247 ERQYTH
+1247 EREYTH
-1253 TAYDSHIYV
+1253 TAYNSHVYV

-1268 LVTASGGEAGV
+1268 LVTTEGGEAGV
-1279 NDVIVNTSNYKTHFN
+1279 NDFIVNTSNYKTHFN

-1324 SLEEIILPDGITK
+1324 SLEEIILPDGITE

-1470 NVTIAGSAFANTA
+1470 SVTIAGSAFANTA

-1501 GHCFAL
+1501 GHCSAL
-1507 GSVDLSSSNLIEIGS
+1507 GVVDLSSSSLLEIGS

-1576 AGSGDQKLVRITNI
+1576 AGSGDQKLVRITHI

-1621 IKEVYIGGE
+1621 ITEVYIGGE
-1630 NTMLGARIL
+1630 NTMLGAEIL

-1696 NSLTVPENIQSI
+1696 NSLTVPVNVTSI
-1708 GTQAFGSMTELKEV
+1708 GTQAFGSMTGLKEV

-1733 NAEPFYLAG
+1733 NAEPFYLSGA
-1742 SSAGLKVIFGN
+1742 SSGLKVIFGN

-1778 NLSITVEE
+1778 NLSLTIEK
-1786 QAFAGTDIASVDFP
+1786 QAFAGTDIGSVDFP
-1800 VRQKITVKENAF
+1800 VRQGITVKENAF
-1812 QGAPVTS
+1812 ESVPVTS

-1826 TGIEFYAGAFSSS
+1826 TVIEFYAGAFSKTE
-1839 SSPSEMSVSI
+1839 SPSEMSVNI

-1858 GTLTDGT
+1858 GRLTDGT

-1889 DFTVEKGD
+1889 DFTVERGD

-1979 DIFETASDLTMNFGG
+1979 EIFETASDLTLNFGG

-2024 LNAKTDSVITINNH
+2024 ITAKTDSVITINNH

-2067 TEQAFSYNVKG
+2067 TEQAFSYNVKD
-2078 EIEIN
+2078 ESAIEIN
-2083 YDYVQQTGWNITVE
+2083 YDYVQETGWNITVE
-2097 SGGVLTVSAAA
+2097 SGGVLTVSAVA
-2108 ELNKYS
+2108 ELSKYS

-2128 AKLRGYEGLSGETLW
+2128 AKLRGYGELSGETLW

-2175 EEYFIEKYL
+2175 EEYFIEKDL

-2197 TLNFKENTLLS
+2197 TLNFNENASLS
-2208 FVNAGLKLQST
+2208 FVNAGLELQST
-2219 LTLKNANIEST
+2219 LTLKNANIVST
-2230 GKTPIF
+2230 GETPIF
-2236 SDGGELVLESGTIT
+2236 SVGGELVLESGTIT
-2250 AEGTVAQG
+2250 AESTVAQG

-2278 AGSKL
+2278 AGSEL
-2283 TVNGTVEGKTYGIRT
+2283 TVNGTVEGNTYGIVA

-2325 TGSELIIESGAKVE
+2325 TGLELIIESGATVE

-2374 VVHYGGGYSVIDGT
+2374 VVHYGGGYSVINGT
-2388 VTANAARE
+2388 VTANAKRE
-2396 SAVADGDEKSYSG
+2396 IAVTGGDEQSYAG

-2447 GTRGNEY
+2447 AARGSEY

-2475 YVQNNINEEIN
+2475 YEQSSASDGID

-2491 VSGGKMTLFTNTTE
+2491 VSDGKMALFTNTTE
-2505 AGTGDKFE
+2505 AGEAGTGYKFE

-2525 VTVDYAAEGISDVKA
+2525 VTVDYAAKGIDDVKA

-2547 NIAGACDKNGIIR
+2547 NIADACDKDGIIR
-2560 VGTGIL
+2560 VGTGSMNETVPL
-2566 KENIPSGETVAVN
+2566 GETVAVN

-2584 NATESI
+2584 KESI
-2590 EINGT
+2590 DINGT
-2595 VVMLAG
+2595 VVTLGG

-2635 SSNGTIDVNDKF
+2635 SNTGTIDINDKF
-2647 IIESEGKMTV
+2647 IIEAEGELTV

-2679 NSALSGNGELILEAS
+2679 NSALSGNGELIMEADS
-2694 SDSEFN
+2694 EAVSYSEFN
-2700 KNPSN
+2700 ENPSN

-2716 GFTETLNMNEINFL
+2716 VFTSTGTLQVNEISFL

-2752 TFGNNFTVANQMNLE
+2752 TFENNFTVEKQMNLE
-2767 KDSEIVLKGISA
+2767 KNSEIVLKG
-2779 VNNQY
+2779 VNVLKNQDNNT
-2784 SLTGNITVEG
+2784 LTGIITVEG
-2794 ETTIQGAGEAA
+2794 DTSITGNGVLQLSGILTVSAAVNIYDGTETGSIDVIKDGNGGKGKIIIKDGEAFSVSNITIA
-2805 ISLSGNLTASSSAQL
+2805 EAS
-2820 KIINEKGAA
+2820 
-2829 WGLTL
+2829 
-2834 VKDENGGEGRLTIKD
+2834 
-2849 EAKLSLSSIA
+2849 
-2859 ISEPKLGIEYY
+2859 LGIEYY
-2870 GGTIS
+2870 GGTVSSKIS
-2875 FEVEEGTQEVTLI
+2875 VAE
-2888 DGAWVF
+2888 GAWVF
-2894 IADGLQ
+2894 IADGL
-2900 TPSIDSQEDNSVKIE
+2900 TPPTITSTGAAEEMNAFVY
-2915 SEINNDDGTVK
+2915 NNDGTVK
-2926 GKIISYCLGHTEFI
+2926 GTVKSYCSGHTEFI

-2986 QIDAESGVH
+2986 QIDAERGVH
-2995 YCTEC
+2995 CCTEC
-3000 GLVEEHTFELMV
+3000 RLEEEHTFELLNT

-3017 EQIMLNKKEISV
+3017 EQIMLNGNKISV
-3029 LAKQCTI
+3029 LAKQCTV
-3036 CGDGTTVLILDSS
+3036 CEDRTKVLILESS

-3092 VEYNK
+3092 VTYKGE
-3097 EYYYAVK
+3097 EYYAVK
-3104 VNVYALSQGYNYYVL
+3104 VNVYALSQLTDYYVL
-3119 VRHNEHYY
+3119 VKHSEHYY
-3127 KVNED
+3127 KINED

-3143 REEKHELNSYTYG
+3143 REEKHELKSYTYG

-3178 ETFVIAASTLSEVN
+3178 ETFVITASTLSEVN
-3192 DELTGIGSVA
+3192 DVLTDI
-3202 FAGTKCNFSLAA
+3202 AGTECNFSLETT
-3214 SEGTIAGKAKFTYR
+3214 SGTIEESAIFTYR

-3264 FVVSVKYSGTNI
+3264 FVVSVKISSETQH
-3276 VIGSD
+3276 
-3281 GVLKEPD
+3281 KCE
-3288 EGGNYKEEAV
+3288 
-3298 TAEELNAL
+3298 
-3306 LANLTATDSTGAT
+3306 
-3319 YSMTVSANGF
+3319 VS
-3329 INDLYSEVVTD
+3329 YE
-3340 TDGKKYNLCTVTL
+3340 TVTV
-3353 TTDDGNGSMTEAKI
+3353 E
-3367 YVLHKCKVSL
+3367 
-3377 ALRTIGGKEVNVI
+3377 GKPLNVI
-3390 TSQCSCC
+3390 TPKCTVC
-3397 GEGGF
+3397 GQE
-3402 NFEYG
+3402 NFAFDLSEYG
-3407 TTLGSLQTGLNNFVF
+3407 ATLAGLQRMLSNYLFTDGINTYEILTIGTDSVRP
-3422 VNENNVYDIGLLE
+3422 VNEY
-3435 TDSAMELCKLKEYYY
+3435 KEYYY
-3450 EESTNRYDLIP
+3450 ADGNGNKYDLIP
-3461 VKVIR
+3461 VR
-3466 KSDGESTMDYYIA
+3466 TSASSYETYYVA
-3479 VRHECTAFIHVGN
+3479 VGHLCYMYILNGGQHI
-3492 DVCAECGASSGV
+3492 CAECGASSGV
-3504 PHEETLITTKVFAVG
+3504 THEETLITTKVIAVG

-3524 FLAKVCPVCGVG
+3524 LLAKVCPVCGVG
-3536 TPVIASAD
+3536 TPVIANAD

-3552 LAGITMEG
+3552 LEGITMEG

-3584 LSKLYPGTVKLT
+3584 LNKLYSGTVKLT

-3673 LTQLALSD
+3673 LTQLALSE

-3709 DVKSNLTSVSI
+3709 DVKSNLTSVRI
-3720 DGQSYG
+3720 EGQSYG
-3726 ISFVDK
+3726 ISFVDT
-3732 IIDYVTR
+3732 INSLTR
-3739 PDEAS
+3739 PSGAS

>member
-1 MKRRFFIGVSVLTA
+1 
-15 LIIAVCLMVSC
+15 
-26 VGNEGEENP
+26 
-35 GTEVP
+35 
-40 DSPELRTV
+40 
-48 EIICGETRTVK
+48 
-59 AYEVGTEIKLKADLS
+59 
-74 ANEVFVCWLSE
+74 
-85 GVPFSYEREAVYK
+85 
-98 VTEDAVVKAIY
+98 
-109 ASYDAVTLDTDGGVL
+109 
-124 PDDYKVT
+124 
-131 VIAYGGTELDVGG
+131 
-144 ALLVGY
+144 
-150 QYILPIPVKDNY
+150 
-162 TFVGWSAEDSAVTD
+162 
-176 QSGKSL
+176 
-182 GEYNG
+182 
-187 NFTEFRAV
+187 
-195 YKENPFVNIVLK
+195 
-207 NGETGE
+207 
-213 VFEQNKVYIEDGSVR
+213 
-228 ITAPEIT
+228 
-235 DRECTGW
+235 
-242 YRNGEKVS
+242 
-250 SESEFVFS
+250 
-258 LSGSDIVSGQT
+258 
-269 YEFVADYR
+269 
-277 EAFRFTVISG
+277 
-287 LGGGKYAR
+287 
-295 DDVINVSA
+295 
-303 IIPTGNDFRG
+303 
-313 WMVTF
+313 
-318 EGEDYFIGRIG
+318 
-329 TESESVICL
+329 
-338 ISSDGE
+338 
-344 SVKYYSEETGETVTA
+344 
-359 AFSAEETEQMKSGT
+359 
-373 EETFTLGDFEKL
+373 
-385 GMVISGGANT
+385 
-395 LIRAEFSRKEHTLVY
+395 
-410 TIDCMIDGVYCLD
+410 
-423 KTGETALLNAGFS
+423 
-436 KSQENDG
+436 
-443 TFVKEEYYNYNENIV
+443 
-458 LSSVPSI
+458 
-465 SHYKFGNWENAD
+465 
-477 GSGKIPSTM
+477 
-486 PNGNLSVR
+486 
-494 GTFVPEKHRISVVCD
+494 
-509 TAQGSVKI
+509 
-517 GAGSTTSGYYNYG
+517 
-530 QTLTIYVVAQ
+530 
-540 SGYKF
+540 
-545 AQWLDRDNA
+545 
-554 DASDRVKQSGDEIK
+554 
-568 TDTISYVY
+568 
-576 TYRVEQDE
+576 
-584 DFTVRFTERDY
+584 
-595 TITYILTVYYD
+595 
-606 GQEITDNE
+606 
-614 AFFEEGGYKEGYN
+614 
-627 VVVESRNYGVRG
+627 
-639 SLMPVPVI
+639 MPVPVI

-674 EGIGNLNDFVMP
+674 EGLGNLNDFVMP
-686 KEDITVRTECVINS
+686 KEDIVVRTECIINS

-708 EGVKEFVLE
+708 EGVKEFALE
-717 SVNGKDPSGY
+717 KINGKDPAGYISGT
-727 VSGND
+727 D

-770 STETGRYESDVEF
+770 STETGTYESEVEF
-783 ILTKSDITTVYVFYA
+783 ILTRNDITTVYVFYA
-798 QRNYHTVTYYIRAD
+798 QRNYHTVTYYIKAD
-812 YIHNDEDKLLSEYL
+812 YIHSDEDKLLSEYL
-826 VYDENQVKTVNGED
+826 VYDENQIKTVNGED

-855 AVTKEGMTYGQAL
+855 SVTKEGMTYGQAL

-982 KITSHTEGQSDVVI
+982 KITSHTDGQSDVVI

-1015 KVFKYVL
+1015 KVFKYIL

-1033 ENSIIEA
+1033 ENSVIEA
-1040 MFAVQTFT
+1040 TFAVQTFT

-1121 SLTYPTPSIVMNTT
+1121 SLTYPTASIVMNTT

-1180 VDGTPFTMK
+1180 VDGTPFTIK
-1189 LHDKKTLLGEAETKQ
+1189 LDDKNTLLGEAETKQ
-1204 LAEVNGISTENTMY
+1204 LAEANGIATENTMY

-1232 TEGKGMSTA
+1232 SEGKGLSTL

-1247 ERQYTH
+1247 EREYTH
-1253 TAYDSHIYV
+1253 TAYNSHVYV

-1268 LVTASGGEAGV
+1268 LVTAEGGEAGV
-1279 NDVIVNTSNYKTHFN
+1279 NDVIVTTSNYKTHFN
-1294 SNYKSVQIPP
+1294 SNYKSVQIPS
-1304 SGADGNPV
+1304 SGTDGNPV
-1312 TALRNDAFNGLN
+1312 TALRNDAFNGLDY
-1324 SLEEIILPDGITK
+1324 LEEIILPDGITK
-1337 IGERAFKDCTK
+1337 IGERAFKDCVRI
-1348 LKDTGLTDSVAV
+1348 KDTGLTDSVAV

-1483 LENFNSSPRLVEL
+1483 LKNFNSSPRLVEL

-1501 GHCFAL
+1501 GHCSAL
-1507 GSVDLSSSNLIEIGS
+1507 GSVDLSSSNLTEIGS

-1540 TVGSYAFS
+1540 TVGSHAFS

-1576 AGSGDQKLVRITNI
+1576 AGSGDQKLVRITHI

-1621 IKEVYIGGE
+1621 ITEVYIGGE

-1657 KTGTSGA
+1657 KTETSGA

-1708 GTQAFGSMTELKEV
+1708 GTQAFGSMTGLKEV

-1733 NAEPFYLAG
+1733 NAEPFYLSGA
-1742 SSAGLKVIFGN
+1742 SSGLKVIFGN

-1778 NLSITVEE
+1778 NLSLTVEK
-1786 QAFAGTDIASVDFP
+1786 QAFAGTHIESVDFP

-1826 TGIEFYAGAFSSS
+1826 TGLEFYAGAFSSS
-1839 SSPSEMSVSI
+1839 ASPSEMSVSI

-1865 LTLTKTAEGIE
+1865 LTLTKTAKGIE
-1876 GLLMGA
+1876 GLLKGA

-1897 KLTLSGSA
+1897 KLTLSESA

-1913 ATVHGKLITMQ
+1913 ATVHGKLLMMQ

-1939 VAYDKTDFEEKNGF
+1939 VAYDKADFEEKNGF

-1965 IAEIEFNE
+1965 IAEIEFDE

-1979 DIFETASDLTMNFGG
+1979 DIFETASDLTLKRGG

-2024 LNAKTDSVITINNH
+2024 ITAKTDSVITINNH

-2114 AEEGGELTVTETGV
+2114 AEEGGELTVTEKGV
-2128 AKLRGYEGLSGETLW
+2128 AKLRGYGELSGETLW
-2143 TVDTAVSMRDV
+2143 TVDTAVSMLDV

-2175 EEYFIEKYL
+2175 EEYSIEKDL

-2197 TLNFKENTLLS
+2197 TLNFKENTSLS
-2208 FVNAGLKLQST
+2208 FTNAGFELQST
-2219 LTLKNANIEST
+2219 LTLKNANIVST
-2230 GKTPIF
+2230 GETPIF
-2236 SDGGELVLESGTIT
+2236 SVGGELVLESGTIT
-2250 AEGTVAQG
+2250 AESTVAQG
-2258 INVSVNSGT
+2258 INVTANEGT
-2267 SIISSGGAAIA
+2267 SIKSSGGAAIA
-2278 AGSKL
+2278 AGSEL
-2283 TVNGTVEGKTYGIRT
+2283 TVNGTVEGKTYGIRA

-2374 VVHYGGGYSVIDGT
+2374 VVHYGGGYSVINGT
-2388 VTANAARE
+2388 VTADAERE
-2396 SAVADGDEKSYSG
+2396 SAVADVKVQSYAG

-2447 GTRGNEY
+2447 AARGSEY
-2454 KAVTLNETASING
+2454 KAVTLNETASIDG

-2475 YVQNNINEEIN
+2475 YEQSSASDGID

-2491 VSGGKMTLFTNTTE
+2491 VSDGKMALFTNTTE
-2505 AGTGDKFE
+2505 AGEAGTGYKFE

-2525 VTVDYAAEGISDVKA
+2525 VTVDYAAEGIDDVKA

-2547 NIAGACDKNGIIR
+2547 NIAGACGKDGIIR

-2566 KENIPSGETVAVN
+2566 KENIPSEETVAVN

-2584 NATESI
+2584 NATKL
-2590 EINGT
+2590 EIDGT

-2601 GKLNILSPVSLNGA
+2601 GKLNILSPVSLNGV

-2635 SSNGTIDVNDKF
+2635 NGTIYTNDKF
-2647 IIESEGKMTV
+2647 IIEKEGKLTV

-2679 NSALSGNGELILEAS
+2679 NSALSGNGELILEALS
-2694 SDSEFN
+2694 NSKFN

-2716 GFTETLNMNEINFL
+2716 EFTSTGTLQVNEISFL
-2730 SGEYTIN
+2730 SGEYTIK

-2752 TFGNNFTVANQMNLE
+2752 TFENNFTVEKQMNLE
-2767 KDSEIVLKGISA
+2767 KDSEIVLKEVST
-2779 VNNQY
+2779 VKNQY
-2784 SLTGNITVEG
+2784 NLTGNITVEG

-2834 VKDENGGEGRLTIKD
+2834 VKDEKFSVSN
-2849 EAKLSLSSIA
+2849 IA
-2859 ISEPKLGIEYY
+2859 ISEPKLGFEYY

-2875 FEVEEGTQEVTLI
+2875 FEVEEGSQEVTLI

-2900 TPSIDSQEDNSVKIE
+2900 TPSIDSQEDNSEKIE

-2971 HERKDIIPPTGAHTY
+2971 HERKDIIPPTGEHTY
-2986 QIDAESGVH
+2986 DVDVKPGFH
-2995 YCTEC
+2995 KCTEC

-3017 EQIMLNKKEISV
+3017 EQIELNENEISV

-3036 CGDGTTVLILDSS
+3036 CGDGTTVLILESS
-3049 VTEKAFNEMDLYFN
+3049 VTEKEFNEMDLYFN
-3063 FSMSGGSTKLKVSAL
+3063 FSMSGGSRELKVSAL
-3078 NSSDEK
+3078 NDSDEK

-3132 GTHTCIACGEN
+3132 GTHTCIACGE
-3143 REEKHELNSYTYG
+3143 KHELDYTYG
-3156 RIENGTDVYGEI
+3156 RIENGTYVYGEI

-3178 ETFVIAASTLSEVN
+3178 ETFVITASTLSEVN
-3192 DELTGIGSVA
+3192 DELTGIGAVA
-3202 FAGTKCNFSLAA
+3202 FAGTECNFSLETT
-3214 SEGTIAGKAKFTYR
+3214 SDTIEESAIFTYR

-3239 TVRDGSNNVKEYQYT
+3239 IVKDGSNNVKEYQYT

-3264 FVVSVKYSGTNI
+3264 FVVSVKIS
-3276 VIGSD
+3276 SD
-3281 GVLKEPD
+3281 
-3288 EGGNYKEEAV
+3288 
-3298 TAEELNAL
+3298 TQ
-3306 LANLTATDSTGAT
+3306 
-3319 YSMTVSANGF
+3319 
-3329 INDLYSEVVTD
+3329 
-3340 TDGKKYNLCTVTL
+3340 
-3353 TTDDGNGSMTEAKI
+3353 
-3367 YVLHKCKVSL
+3367 HKCEVSSSEIV
-3377 ALRTIGGKEVNVI
+3377 TVEGKPLNVI
-3390 TSQCSCC
+3390 TPKCTVC
-3397 GEGGF
+3397 GQE
-3402 NFEYG
+3402 NFAFDLSEYG
-3407 TTLGSLQTGLNNFVF
+3407 ATLAGLQRMLSNYLFTDGVNTYEILTIGTDSVRP
-3422 VNENNVYDIGLLE
+3422 VNEY
-3435 TDSAMELCKLKEYYY
+3435 KEYYY
-3450 EESTNRYDLIP
+3450 ADGNGNKYDLIP
-3461 VKVIR
+3461 VR
-3466 KSDGESTMDYYIA
+3466 TSAPSYETSYYVA
-3479 VRHECTAFIHVGN
+3479 VGHLCYMYILNGGQHI
-3492 DVCAECGASSGV
+3492 CAECGASSGV

-3536 TPVIASAD
+3536 TPVIANAD

-3574 TASLIEDSGV
+3574 TASLIEDLGT
-3584 LSKLYPGTVKLT
+3584 LSELYSFTVKLT

-3621 NGIYENHGVYAILI
+3621 YVGPKNDIYENHGVYAILI

-3709 DVKSNLTSVSI
+3709 DVKSNLTSVRI
-3720 DGQSYG
+3720 EGQSYG
-3726 ISFVDK
+3726 ISFVDT
-3732 IIDYVTR
+3732 INSLTR
-3739 PDEAS
+3739 PSGAS
-3744 SGKTYEYGGET
+3744 SGKTYEYEGET
-3755 YYLWEVNV
+3755 YYLWEVTV

>member
-150 QYILPIPVKDNY
+150 QYILPVPVKDNY

-242 YRNGEKVS
+242 TRNGEKVS

-313 WMVTF
+313 WMVSF

-344 SVKYYSEETGETVTA
+344 SVKYYSEETGETVTVSY
-359 AFSAEETEQMKSGT
+359 SAEETEQMKSGT

-385 GMVISGGANT
+385 GMVINGGANT

-627 VVVESRNYGVRG
+627 VFVESRNYGVRG

-674 EGIGNLNDFVMP
+674 EGLGNLNDFVMP

-708 EGVKEFVLE
+708 EGVKEFALE
-717 SVNGKDPSGY
+717 KINGKDPAGYLSGT
-727 VSGND
+727 D

-770 STETGRYESDVEF
+770 STETGTYESEVEF
-783 ILTKSDITTVYVFYA
+783 ILTRNDITTVYVFYA

-812 YIHNDEDKLLSEYL
+812 YIHNDEDKLLSGYL
-826 VYDENQVKTVNGED
+826 TYDESQVKSVNGED

-845 GIKNT
+845 GIKNA
-850 SGVMQ
+850 SGDMQ
-855 AVTKEGMTYGQAL
+855 SVTKEGMTYGQAL

-876 KERYS
+876 KERYG
-881 FSGWTRMSGEAVY
+881 FSGWTRMSGETVY
-894 NDSSMPDGDIWVY
+894 SGSTMPDGDIWVY

-941 VEKGEENVYDDT
+941 VENGEENVYDDT

-982 KITSHTEGQSDVVI
+982 KITSHTDGQSDVVI

-1033 ENSIIEA
+1033 ENSVIEA
-1040 MFAVQTFT
+1040 TFAVQTFT

-1069 TECTFEYGTKLDL
+1069 TECTFEYGTNLDL

-1165 SLGHLSGGQITVNEA
+1165 SLGFLSGGQITVNEA

-1189 LHDKKTLLGEAETKQ
+1189 LNDEKTLLGEAETKQ
-1204 LAEVNGISTENTMY
+1204 LAEANRISTDNTMY

-1241 LGSYAA
+1241 LGSYAP
-1247 ERQYTH
+1247 EREYTH
-1253 TAYDSHIYV
+1253 TAYNSHVYV

-1268 LVTASGGEAGV
+1268 LVTAEGGEAGV
-1279 NDVIVNTSNYKTHFN
+1279 NDVIVTTSNYKTHFN
-1294 SNYKSVQIPP
+1294 SNYKSVEIPS
-1304 SGADGNPV
+1304 SGTDGNPV

-1324 SLEEIILPDGITK
+1324 SLEEIILPDGITE

-1432 VIGTRV
+1432 VIGIRV

-1470 NVTIAGSAFANTA
+1470 SVTIAGSAFANTA

-1708 GTQAFGSMTELKEV
+1708 GTQAFGSMTGLKEV
-1722 YFNAENYECEE
+1722 YFNAGNYECEE
-1733 NAEPFYLAG
+1733 NAEPFYLSGA
-1742 SSAGLKVIFGN
+1742 SSGLKVIFGN

-1778 NLSITVEE
+1778 NLSLTIEK
-1786 QAFAGTDIASVDFP
+1786 QAFAGTDIGSVDFP
-1800 VRQKITVKENAF
+1800 VRQGITVKENAF
-1812 QGAPVTS
+1812 ESVPVTS

-1839 SSPSEMSVSI
+1839 ASPSEMSVSI

-1897 KLTLSGSA
+1897 KFTLSGSA

-1913 ATVHGKLITMQ
+1913 ATVHGKLLMMQ
-1924 GANIVKANTA
+1924 GASVEKANTA

-1965 IAEIEFNE
+1965 IAEIEFTE
-1973 AIEINA
+1973 AIEVNA
-1979 DIFETASDLTMNFGG
+1979 EIFETASDLTLNFGG

-2024 LNAKTDSVITINNH
+2024 ITAKTDSVITISNH
-2038 LLTNNGTVPENLYG
+2038 LLTNDGTVPENLYG

-2067 TEQAFSYNVKG
+2067 TEQAFSYNVRG

-2083 YDYVQQTGWNITVE
+2083 YDYLQYTGWGINVE
-2097 SGGVLTVSAAA
+2097 SGGVLTVSAVA
-2108 ELNKYS
+2108 ELSKYS

-2128 AKLRGYEGLSGETLW
+2128 AKLRGYRELSGKPLW
-2143 TVDTAVSMRDV
+2143 TVDTAVSMLDA
-2154 SDVMNYFGTF
+2154 SDDVMNYFGTF
-2164 ELAMGSSQTNG
+2164 ELAMGSSQRNG
-2175 EEYFIEKYL
+2175 EEYFVEKDL
-2184 SISADYVMPSNMI
+2184 SIAADCDMPSNTI
-2197 TLNFKENTLLS
+2197 ILNFKENTSLS
-2208 FVNAGLKLQST
+2208 FTNNAGFELQST
-2219 LTLKNANIEST
+2219 LTLINANIVST
-2230 GKTPIF
+2230 GETPIF
-2236 SDGGELVLESGTIT
+2236 SVGGELVLESGTIT

-2258 INVSVNSGT
+2258 INVSVNSGA
-2267 SIISSGGAAIA
+2267 SIISSGGAAIE

-2283 TVNGTVEGKTYGIRT
+2283 TVNGTVKGKTYGIIVA
-2298 EDGNTTSQ
+2298 ENVNTTSQ

-2325 TGSELIIESGAKVE
+2325 TGSELILESGATVE
-2339 GDTGIEMIYPS
+2339 GYTGIEMIYPS

-2388 VTANAARE
+2388 VTANAVRE
-2396 SAVADGDEKSYSG
+2396 SAVTDGNEQSYAG

-2429 GEITNTSGDA
+2429 GSITNTSGDA

-2447 GTRGNEY
+2447 GTRGNGY

-2475 YVQNNINEEIN
+2475 YEQSSASDGID

-2505 AGTGDKFE
+2505 AGAGDKFE

-2525 VTVDYAAEGISDVKA
+2525 VTVDYAAEGIDDVKA

-2547 NIAGACDKNGIIR
+2547 NIAGACGKNGIIR

-2595 VVMLAG
+2595 VVMLGG
-2601 GKLNILSPVSLNGA
+2601 GKLNILSPVSLNGV

-2620 GINESSFSLKNSLTV
+2620 GINESSFSLQNSLTV
-2635 SSNGTIDVNDKF
+2635 NNDGTIDINDKF
-2647 IIESEGKMTV
+2647 IIEAEGELTV

-2679 NSALSGNGELILEAS
+2679 NSALSGNGELILEAVS
-2694 SDSEFN
+2694 YSEFN

-2752 TFGNNFTVANQMNLE
+2752 TFENNFTVENQMNLE
-2767 KDSEIVLKGISA
+2767 KDSEIVLKG
-2779 VNNQY
+2779 VNVLKNQDNNT
-2784 SLTGNITVEG
+2784 LTGIITVEG
-2794 ETTIQGAGEAA
+2794 DTSITGNGVLQ
-2805 ISLSGNLTASSSAQL
+2805 LSGILTVSAAVN
-2820 KIINEKGAA
+2820 IYDGTETGSID
-2829 WGLTL
+2829 
-2834 VKDENGGEGRLTIKD
+2834 VIKDENGGEGRLIIKD
-2849 EAKLSLSSIA
+2849 GAAFSVSNITIAEAS
-2859 ISEPKLGIEYY
+2859 LGIEYY

-2875 FEVEEGTQEVTLI
+2875 FEVEEGSQEVTLI

-2900 TPSIDSQEDNSVKIE
+2900 TPSIDSQEDNSEKIE

-3017 EQIMLNKKEISV
+3017 EQIMLNGKKINV

-3036 CGDGTTVLILDSS
+3036 CGDGATVLILDSS

-3063 FSMSGGSTKLKVSAL
+3063 FSMSEWSRELKVSAL
-3078 NSSDEK
+3078 NDSDEK

-3092 VEYNK
+3092 VTYKGED
-3097 EYYYAVK
+3097 YYAVK
-3104 VNVYALSQGYNYYVL
+3104 VNVYALGQGYNYYVL

-3178 ETFVIAASTLSEVN
+3178 ETFVITASTLSEVN

-3214 SEGTIAGKAKFTYR
+3214 PEGTIAGKAKFTYR

-3264 FVVSVKYSGTNI
+3264 FVVSVKYSGTNV

-3319 YSMTVSANGF
+3319 YSLTVPANGF
-3329 INDLYSEVVTD
+3329 INDLYSDIVTD
-3340 TDGKKYNLCTVTL
+3340 TDGKKYNICTVTL
-3353 TTDDGNGSMTEAKI
+3353 MPDGNGSMTEAKI
-3367 YVLHKCKVSL
+3367 YVLHKCTVSFE
-3377 ALRTIGGKEVNVI
+3377 LRTIGGKEVNVI

-3397 GEGGF
+3397 GEGEF
-3402 NFEYG
+3402 KFAYG
-3407 TTLGSLQTGLNNFVF
+3407 TTVESLKNGLSNFIF
-3422 VNENNVYDIGLLE
+3422 VNENDVYDIDLLE
-3435 TDSAMELCKLKEYYY
+3435 TDSAMELFKIKEYYY
-3450 EESTNRYDLIP
+3450 EYNMNRYDLIP

-3479 VRHECTAFIHVGN
+3479 VRHECTTFIHVGN

-3536 TPVIASAD
+3536 TPVIANAD

-3574 TASLIEDSGV
+3574 MASLIEDSGT
-3584 LSKLYPGTVKLT
+3584 LSELYSFTVKLT

-3755 YYLWEVNV
+3755 YYLWEVTV

>member
-59 AYEVGTEIKLKADLS
+59 AYEVGTEIKLKAELS

-150 QYILPIPVKDNY
+150 QYILPVPVKDNY

-242 YRNGEKVS
+242 TRNGEKVS

-313 WMVTF
+313 WMVSF

-674 EGIGNLNDFVMP
+674 EGLGNLNDFVMP

-881 FSGWTRMSGEAVY
+881 FSGWTRMSGETVY

-1015 KVFKYVL
+1015 KVFKYIL

-1033 ENSIIEA
+1033 ENSVIEA
-1040 MFAVQTFT
+1040 TFAIQTFT

-1165 SLGHLSGGQITVNEA
+1165 SLGYLSGGQITVNEA

-1204 LAEVNGISTENTMY
+1204 LAEANGISTDNTMY

-1232 TEGKGMSTA
+1232 SEGKGLSTL

-1324 SLEEIILPDGITK
+1324 SLEEIILPDGITE

-1405 QSGLTPLSVGSGVF
+1405 QSGLTPLSVGNGVF

-1670 SSSCELIIESNVES
+1670 SSSCELIIEGNVES

-1696 NSLTVPENIQSI
+1696 KSLTVPENIQSI

-1722 YFNAENYECEE
+1722 YFNAENYECED

-1826 TGIEFYAGAFSSS
+1826 TGLEFYAGAFSSS
-1839 SSPSEMSVSI
+1839 ASPSEMSVSI

-1999 QMIVGN
+1999 QMIVGS

-2024 LNAKTDSVITINNH
+2024 ITAKTDSVITISNH
-2038 LLTNNGTVPENLYG
+2038 LLTNNGTVPENLYD
-2052 ETGLRVINGSTAITQ
+2052 EKGLRVINGSTAITQ

-2114 AEEGGELTVTETGV
+2114 AEEGGELTVTEKGV
-2128 AKLRGYEGLSGETLW
+2128 AKLRGYGELSGETLW
-2143 TVDTAVSMRDV
+2143 TVDTAVSMLDA

-2164 ELAMGSSQTNG
+2164 ELAMESSQTNG
-2175 EEYFIEKYL
+2175 EEYFIEKDL

-2197 TLNFKENTLLS
+2197 TLNFKENTSLS
-2208 FVNAGLKLQST
+2208 FTNAGFELQST
-2219 LTLKNANIEST
+2219 LTLKNANIVST
-2230 GKTPIF
+2230 GETPIF
-2236 SDGGELVLESGTIT
+2236 SVGGELVLESGTIT
-2250 AEGTVAQG
+2250 AESTVAQG
-2258 INVSVNSGT
+2258 INVTANEGT

-2278 AGSKL
+2278 AGSEL
-2283 TVNGTVEGKTYGIRT
+2283 TVNGTVEGQIYGIVA

-2350 GATVTG
+2350 GTVIADI
-2356 NPSLNIKE
+2356 PSLNIKE

-2374 VVHYGGGYSVIDGT
+2374 AVLYGGGYSVIDGT

-2396 SAVADGDEKSYSG
+2396 SAVTDGNEQSYAG

-2491 VSGGKMTLFTNTTE
+2491 VSGGKMALFTNTTD

-2547 NIAGACDKNGIIR
+2547 NIAGACGKNGIIR
-2560 VGTGIL
+2560 LGTGSMN
-2566 KENIPSGETVAVN
+2566 ETVPSGETVAVN

-2595 VVMLAG
+2595 VVMLGG

-2635 SSNGTIDVNDKF
+2635 SSNGTIDINDKF
-2647 IIESEGKMTV
+2647 IIEAEGEMTV

-2679 NSALSGNGELILEAS
+2679 NSALSGNGELILEALS
-2694 SDSEFN
+2694 YSEFN

-2752 TFGNNFTVANQMNLE
+2752 TFENNFTVANQMNLE
-2767 KDSEIVLKGISA
+2767 KNSEIVLKGVST
-2779 VNNQY
+2779 VKNQY
-2784 SLTGNITVEG
+2784 NLTGNITVEG
-2794 ETTIQGAGEAA
+2794 ETTIIGAGSAA
-2805 ISLSGNLTASSSAQL
+2805 IGLSGILTVSASL
-2820 KIINEKGAA
+2820 EIINEEGAA
-2829 WGLTL
+2829 GDLVV
-2834 VKDENGGEGRLTIKD
+2834 VKDENGGEGRLIIKD
-2849 EAKLSLSSIA
+2849 GAAFSVSNITIAEAS
-2859 ISEPKLGIEYY
+2859 LGIEYY

-2875 FEVEEGTQEVTLI
+2875 FYPEEYSPEVTLI

-2894 IADGLQ
+2894 IANGLQ
-2900 TPSIDSQEDNSVKIE
+2900 TPSIDSQEDNSEKIE

-2926 GKIISYCLGHTEFI
+2926 GEIISYCLGHTEFI
-2940 TVEPTCGDYG
+2940 KVEPTCGDYG

-2986 QIDAESGVH
+2986 QIDAERGVH

-3000 GLVEEHTFELMV
+3000 GLVEEHTFELLNT

-3017 EQIMLNKKEISV
+3017 EQIMLNGNKISV
-3029 LAKQCTI
+3029 LAKQCTV
-3036 CGDGTTVLILDSS
+3036 CGDRTKVLILESS

-3092 VEYNK
+3092 VTYKGE
-3097 EYYYAVK
+3097 EYYAVK
-3104 VNVYALSQGYNYYVL
+3104 VNVYALSQLTDYYVL
-3119 VRHNEHYY
+3119 VKHSEHYY
-3127 KVNED
+3127 KINED

-3143 REEKHELNSYTYG
+3143 REEHELNSYTYG

-3178 ETFVIAASTLSEVN
+3178 ETFVITASTLSEVN
-3192 DELTGIGSVA
+3192 DVLTDI
-3202 FAGTKCNFSLAA
+3202 AGTECNFSLETT
-3214 SEGTIAGKAKFTYR
+3214 SGTIEESAIFTYR

-3264 FVVSVKYSGTNI
+3264 FVVSVKISSETQH
-3276 VIGSD
+3276 
-3281 GVLKEPD
+3281 KCE
-3288 EGGNYKEEAV
+3288 
-3298 TAEELNAL
+3298 
-3306 LANLTATDSTGAT
+3306 
-3319 YSMTVSANGF
+3319 VS
-3329 INDLYSEVVTD
+3329 YE
-3340 TDGKKYNLCTVTL
+3340 TVTV
-3353 TTDDGNGSMTEAKI
+3353 E
-3367 YVLHKCKVSL
+3367 
-3377 ALRTIGGKEVNVI
+3377 GKPLNVI
-3390 TSQCSCC
+3390 TPKCTVC
-3397 GEGGF
+3397 GQE
-3402 NFEYG
+3402 NFAFDLSEYG
-3407 TTLGSLQTGLNNFVF
+3407 ATLAGLQRMLSNYLFTDGINTYEILTIGTDSVRP
-3422 VNENNVYDIGLLE
+3422 VNEY
-3435 TDSAMELCKLKEYYY
+3435 KEYYY
-3450 EESTNRYDLIP
+3450 EDGNGNKYDLIP
-3461 VKVIR
+3461 VRTSV
-3466 KSDGESTMDYYIA
+3466 SSYETYYVA
-3479 VRHECTAFIHVGN
+3479 VGHLCYMYILNGGQHI
-3492 DVCAECGASSGV
+3492 CAECGASSGV
-3504 PHEETLITTKVFAVG
+3504 THEETLITTKVIAVG

-3536 TPVIASAD
+3536 TPVIANAD

-3699 VYYGSAKYMN
+3699 VYYGSAKYMH
-3709 DVKSNLTSVSI
+3709 DVEDTVTSVSI

-3726 ISFVDK
+3726 ISFVDT
-3732 IIDYVTR
+3732 INSLTR
-3739 PDEAS
+3739 PSGAS

>member
-15 LIIAVCLMVSC
+15 LFIAVCLMVSC

-109 ASYDAVTLDTDGGVL
+109 ASYDAVTLDADGGVL

-150 QYILPIPVKDNY
+150 QYILPVPVKDNY

-242 YRNGEKVS
+242 TRNGEKVS
-250 SESEFVFS
+250 SNSEYIFS

-674 EGIGNLNDFVMP
+674 EGLGNLNDFVMP

-798 QRNYHTVTYYIRAD
+798 QRNYHTVTYYIKAD
-812 YIHNDEDKLLSEYL
+812 YIHSDEDKLLSGYL
-826 VYDENQVKTVNGED
+826 TYDESQVKSVNGED

-845 GIKNT
+845 GIKNA
-850 SGVMQ
+850 SGDMQ
-855 AVTKEGMTYGQAL
+855 SVTKEGMTYGQAL

-876 KERYS
+876 KERYG

-894 NDSSMPDGDIWVY
+894 SGSTMPDGDIWVY

-941 VEKGEENVYDDT
+941 VENGEENVYDDT

-982 KITSHTEGQSDVVI
+982 KITSHTDGQSDVVI
-996 QFDITDA
+996 QFDITDT

-1015 KVFKYVL
+1015 KVFKYIL

-1033 ENSIIEA
+1033 ENSVIEA
-1040 MFAVQTFT
+1040 TFAVQTFT

-1121 SLTYPTPSIVMNTT
+1121 SLTYPTASIVMNTT

-1165 SLGHLSGGQITVNEA
+1165 SLGFLSGGQITVNEA

-1189 LHDKKTLLGEAETKQ
+1189 LHEEKTLLGEAETKQ
-1204 LAEVNGISTENTMY
+1204 LAEANRISTDNTMY

-1247 ERQYTH
+1247 EREYTH
-1253 TAYDSHIYV
+1253 TAYNSHVYV

-1268 LVTASGGEAGV
+1268 LVTAEGGEAGV
-1279 NDVIVNTSNYKTHFN
+1279 NDVIVTTSNYKTHFN

-1324 SLEEIILPDGITK
+1324 YLEEIILPDGITK

-1451 EVNGMY
+1451 AVNGMY

-1470 NVTIAGSAFANTA
+1470 SVTIAGSAFANTA
-1483 LENFNSSPRLVEL
+1483 LKNFNSSPRLVEL

-1501 GHCFAL
+1501 GHCSAL
-1507 GSVDLSSSNLIEIGS
+1507 GVVDLSSSSLLEIGS

-1540 TVGSYAFS
+1540 TVGSHAFS

-1576 AGSGDQKLVRITNI
+1576 AGSGDQKLVRITHI
-1590 SEKEKTDGGEKV
+1590 SEKEKTDGGEKG

-1630 NTMLGARIL
+1630 NTMLGAEIL

-1657 KTGTSGA
+1657 KTGISGA

-1670 SSSCELIIESNVES
+1670 SSSCELIIEGNVES

-1696 NSLTVPENIQSI
+1696 KSLTVPENIQSI
-1708 GTQAFGSMTELKEV
+1708 GTQAFGSMTGLKEV
-1722 YFNAENYECEE
+1722 YFNAENFECEE
-1733 NAEPFYLAG
+1733 NAEPFYLSGA
-1742 SSAGLKVIFGN
+1742 SSGLKVIFGN

-1778 NLSITVEE
+1778 NLSLTIEK
-1786 QAFAGTDIASVDFP
+1786 QAFAGTDIGSVDFP
-1800 VRQKITVKENAF
+1800 VRQEITVKENAF
-1812 QGAPVTS
+1812 QGAPITS

-1826 TGIEFYAGAFSSS
+1826 TGLEFYAGAFSSS
-1839 SSPSEMSVSI
+1839 ASPSEMSVSI

-1858 GTLTDGT
+1858 GTLTEGT

-1889 DFTVEKGD
+1889 DFTVGRGD

-1905 TQFTVTTG
+1905 TQFTQFTVTTG
-1913 ATVHGKLITMQ
+1913 ATVHGKLLMMQ

-1939 VAYDKTDFEEKNGF
+1939 VAYDKADFEEKNGF

-1965 IAEIEFNE
+1965 IAEIEFDE
-1973 AIEINA
+1973 AIEVNA
-1979 DIFETASDLTMNFGG
+1979 EIFETASDLTLNFGG

-2024 LNAKTDSVITINNH
+2024 ITAKTDSVITINNH

-2078 EIEIN
+2078 EIDNVKSEIEIN
-2083 YDYVQQTGWNITVE
+2083 YDYVQETGWNITVE
-2097 SGGVLTVSAAA
+2097 SGGVLTVSAVA
-2108 ELNKYS
+2108 ELSKYS

-2128 AKLRGYEGLSGETLW
+2128 VKLRGYEELSGEPLW
-2143 TVDTAVSMRDV
+2143 TVDTAVSMLDA

-2175 EEYFIEKYL
+2175 EEYFIEKDL

-2197 TLNFKENTLLS
+2197 ALNFEENTLLS
-2208 FVNAGLKLQST
+2208 FTNAGLKLQST
-2219 LTLKNANIEST
+2219 LTLIDANIVST
-2230 GKTPIF
+2230 GEKPIF
-2236 SDGGELVLESGTIT
+2236 SVGGELVLESGKIT
-2250 AEGTVAQG
+2250 AESTVAQG
-2258 INVSVNSGT
+2258 INVTAKKGT
-2267 SIISSGGAAIA
+2267 SIKSSGGAAIE

-2283 TVNGTVEGKTYGIRT
+2283 TVNGTVEGNTHGIIAKNS
-2298 EDGNTTSQ
+2298 DSSSQ
-2306 ITVTGEV
+2306 ITVTGAV
-2313 KATSGTGIRVSG
+2313 KATSGTGISITG
-2325 TGSELIIESGAKVE
+2325 TGSELILESGATVE
-2339 GDTGIEMIYPS
+2339 GYTGIEMIYPS
-2350 GATVTG
+2350 GTLIEDI
-2356 NPSLNIKE
+2356 PSLNIKE
-2364 GATVTGTRIG
+2364 GATVKGTRIG
-2374 VVHYGGGYSVIDGT
+2374 VVHYGGGYSVINGT
-2388 VTANAARE
+2388 VTADAARE
-2396 SAVADGDEKSYSG
+2396 SAVADGNEQSYAG

-2416 GDDSSADAKAVIG
+2416 ADDSSADAKAVIG
-2429 GEITNTSGDA
+2429 GEISNTSGDA

-2447 GTRGNEY
+2447 AARRNEY
-2454 KAVTLNETASING
+2454 KAVTLNETALING
-2467 NVVELIEA
+2467 NVVELTEA
-2475 YVQNNINEEIN
+2475 YEQSSASDGMD

-2491 VSGGKMTLFTNTTE
+2491 VSGEKKTMTLFTNTTE
-2505 AGTGDKFE
+2505 AGTGDKFK

-2525 VTVDYAAEGISDVKA
+2525 VTVDYAAEGIDDVDVKA

-2547 NIAGACDKNGIIR
+2547 NIADACGKDGIIR

-2566 KENIPSGETVAVN
+2566 KENIPSEETVAVN

-2584 NATESI
+2584 KKSI

-2595 VVMLAG
+2595 VVMLGG
-2601 GKLNILSPVSLNGA
+2601 GKLNILSPVSLYGA

-2635 SSNGTIDVNDKF
+2635 NNIGTIDVNDKF

-2679 NSALSGNGELILEAS
+2679 NSVLTGNGELILEAVS
-2694 SDSEFN
+2694 EAVSYSEFN

-2716 GFTETLNMNEINFL
+2716 GFTSTGTLQVNEISFL
-2730 SGEYTIN
+2730 SGEYKIN

-2752 TFGNNFTVANQMNLE
+2752 TFVNNFTVKNQMNLE
-2767 KDSEIVLKGISA
+2767 KNSEIVLKG
-2779 VNNQY
+2779 VNVLKNQDNNT
-2784 SLTGNITVEG
+2784 LTGIITVEG
-2794 ETTIQGAGEAA
+2794 ETSITGNGVLQ
-2805 ISLSGNLTASSSAQL
+2805 LSGILTVSAAVN
-2820 KIINEKGAA
+2820 IYDGTETGSIAV
-2829 WGLTL
+2829 

-2870 GGTIS
+2870 GGTVSSGIS
-2875 FEVEEGTQEVTLI
+2875 VAE
-2888 DGAWVF
+2888 GAWVF
-2894 IADGLQ
+2894 VADGLEQ
-2900 TPSIDSQEDNSVKIE
+2900 PTITSTGAAEEMNAFVY
-2915 SEINNDDGTVK
+2915 NNDGTVK
-2926 GKIISYCLGHTEFI
+2926 GTVKSYCSGHTEFI
-2940 TVEPTCGDYG
+2940 KVEPTCGDYG
-2950 YTACVNEIKGT
+2950 YTACLNEVKGT

-2986 QIDAESGVH
+2986 QIDAERGVH
-2995 YCTEC
+2995 KCTEC
-3000 GLVEEHTFELMV
+3000 GLVEEHTFELLV

-3017 EQIMLNKKEISV
+3017 EQITLNENENENKISV

-3036 CGDGTTVLILDSS
+3036 CGDGTTVLILESS
-3049 VTEKAFNEMDLYFN
+3049 VTEKEFNEMDLYFN
-3063 FSMSGGSTKLKVSAL
+3063 FSMPGGSRELKVSAL
-3078 NSSDEK
+3078 NDSDEK

-3092 VEYNK
+3092 VEYKK
-3097 EYYYAVK
+3097 EKYYAVK
-3104 VNVYALSQGYNYYVL
+3104 VNVYASSQLIDYYVL
-3119 VRHNEHYY
+3119 VKHSEHYY
-3127 KVNED
+3127 KVNEG
-3132 GTHTCIACGEN
+3132 GTHTCIACGVN
-3143 REEKHELNSYTYG
+3143 SKEKHELNYTYG
-3156 RIENGTDVYGEI
+3156 RIENGTHVYGEI
-3168 RKSCDICLRE
+3168 RKVCDICSE
-3178 ETFVIAASTLSEVN
+3178 GETFVIAASTLSEVN
-3192 DELTGIGSVA
+3192 NVLITDIGSVE
-3202 FAGTKCNFSLAA
+3202 FAETECNFSLAKT
-3214 SEGTIAGKAKFTYR
+3214 SGTIAGNAIFTYR

-3239 TVRDGSNNVKEYQYT
+3239 IVRDGSENVKEYVYT

-3264 FVVSVKYSGTNI
+3264 FVVSVKYSGTNV

-3288 EGGNYKEEAV
+3288 EGGNYKAEAV

-3329 INDLYSEVVTD
+3329 INDLYSDIVTD
-3340 TDGKKYNLCTVTL
+3340 TDGKKYNICTVTL
-3353 TTDDGNGSMTEAKI
+3353 MPDGNGSMTEAKI
-3367 YVLHKCKVSL
+3367 YVLHKCTVSVSSK
-3377 ALRTIGGKEVNVI
+3377 AVKAVIVEGKTLNVI
-3390 TSQCSCC
+3390 TPKCKPC
-3397 GEGGF
+3397 GQE
-3402 NFEYG
+3402 NFAFDLSEYG
-3407 TTLGSLQTGLNNFVF
+3407 ATLAGLQRMLSNYLFTDGVNTYEILTIGTDSVRP
-3422 VNENNVYDIGLLE
+3422 VNEY
-3435 TDSAMELCKLKEYYY
+3435 KEYYY
-3450 EESTNRYDLIP
+3450 ADGNGNKYDLIP
-3461 VKVIR
+3461 VR
-3466 KSDGESTMDYYIA
+3466 TSAPSYETSYYVA
-3479 VRHECTAFIHVGN
+3479 VGHLCYMYILNGGQHI
-3492 DVCAECGASSGV
+3492 CADCGASSGV

-3536 TPVIASAD
+3536 TPVIANAD

-3574 TASLIEDSGV
+3574 TASLIEDLGT
-3584 LSKLYPGTVKLT
+3584 LSELYSFTVKLT

-3621 NGIYENHGVYAILI
+3621 YVGLKNDIYENHGVYAILI

-3657 KAYGEGDSAHL
+3657 KAY
-3668 QSYYV
+3668 
-3673 LTQLALSD
+3673 
-3681 AETVNVIGTYC
+3681 
-3692 NFCGKTD
+3692 
-3699 VYYGSAKYMN
+3699 
-3709 DVKSNLTSVSI
+3709 
-3720 DGQSYG
+3720 
-3726 ISFVDK
+3726 
-3732 IIDYVTR
+3732 
-3739 PDEAS
+3739 
-3744 SGKTYEYGGET
+3744 
-3755 YYLWEVNV
+3755 
-3763 NGYGGGTL
+3763 
-3771 SAYVLVAQESLLG
+3771 

>member
-15 LIIAVCLMVSC
+15 LFIAVCLMVSC

-59 AYEVGTEIKLKADLS
+59 AYEVGTEIKLKAELS

-109 ASYDAVTLDTDGGVL
+109 ASYDAVTLDADGGVL

-150 QYILPIPVKDNY
+150 QYILPVPVKDNY

-242 YRNGEKVS
+242 TRNGEKVS

-344 SVKYYSEETGETVTA
+344 SVKYYSEETGETVTVSY
-359 AFSAEETEQMKSGT
+359 SAEETEQMKSGT

-385 GMVISGGANT
+385 GIVISGGANT

-627 VVVESRNYGVRG
+627 VFVESRNYGVRG

-647 KSADNPDGI
+647 KSAENPDGI

-674 EGIGNLNDFVMP
+674 EGLGNLNDFVMP

-770 STETGRYESDVEF
+770 STETGRYESEVEF

-826 VYDENQVKTVNGED
+826 VYDENQVKSVNGED

-876 KERYS
+876 KERYG
-881 FSGWTRMSGEAVY
+881 FSGWTRMSGETVY
-894 NDSSMPDGDIWVY
+894 SGSTMPDGDIWVY

-982 KITSHTEGQSDVVI
+982 KITSHTDGQSDVVI

-1015 KVFKYVL
+1015 KVFKYIL

-1033 ENSIIEA
+1033 ENSVIEA
-1040 MFAVQTFT
+1040 TFAIQTFT

-1204 LAEVNGISTENTMY
+1204 LAEANGISTDNTMY

-1232 TEGKGMSTA
+1232 SEGKGLSTS

-1279 NDVIVNTSNYKTHFN
+1279 NDVIVTTINYKTHFN

-1324 SLEEIILPDGITK
+1324 SLEEIILPDGITE

-1470 NVTIAGSAFANTA
+1470 SVTIAGSAFANTA
-1483 LENFNSSPRLVEL
+1483 LKNFNSSPRLVEL

-1576 AGSGDQKLVRITNI
+1576 AGSGDQKLVRITHI

-1630 NTMLGARIL
+1630 NTMLGAEIL

-1657 KTGTSGA
+1657 KTGISGA

-1708 GTQAFGSMTELKEV
+1708 GTQAFGSMTGLKEV

-1778 NLSITVEE
+1778 NLSLTVEE
-1786 QAFAGTDIASVDFP
+1786 QAFAGTHIESVDFP

-1889 DFTVEKGD
+1889 DFTVGRGD

-2024 LNAKTDSVITINNH
+2024 ITAKTDSVITINNH

-2083 YDYVQQTGWNITVE
+2083 YNYVQQTGWNITVE

-2114 AEEGGELTVTETGV
+2114 AEEGGELTVTEKGV
-2128 AKLRGYEGLSGETLW
+2128 AKLRGYGELSGETLW
-2143 TVDTAVSMRDV
+2143 TVDTAVSMLDV

-2164 ELAMGSSQTNG
+2164 ELAMESSQTNG
-2175 EEYFIEKYL
+2175 EEYFIEKDL

-2197 TLNFKENTLLS
+2197 TLNFKENTSLS
-2208 FVNAGLKLQST
+2208 FTNAGFELQST
-2219 LTLKNANIEST
+2219 LTLKNANIVST
-2230 GKTPIF
+2230 GETPIF
-2236 SDGGELVLESGTIT
+2236 SVGGELVLESGTIT
-2250 AEGTVAQG
+2250 AESTVAQG
-2258 INVSVNSGT
+2258 INVSANSGT
-2267 SIISSGGAAIA
+2267 NIISSGGAAIA
-2278 AGSKL
+2278 AGSEL
-2283 TVNGTVEGKTYGIRT
+2283 TVNGTVEGKTYGIVA

-2350 GATVTG
+2350 GTVIADI
-2356 NPSLNIKE
+2356 PSLNIKE

-2374 VVHYGGGYSVIDGT
+2374 AVLYGGGYSVINGT
-2388 VTANAARE
+2388 VTAKAARE
-2396 SAVADGDEKSYSG
+2396 SAVTGGNEQQSYAG

-2429 GEITNTSGDA
+2429 GEITNTLGDA

-2447 GTRGNEY
+2447 AARGNEY

-2491 VSGGKMTLFTNTTE
+2491 VSGGKMALFTNTTD
-2505 AGTGDKFE
+2505 AGAGDKFE

-2525 VTVDYAAEGISDVKA
+2525 VTVDYAAEGIDDVKA
-2540 RYVLYTE
+2540 RYVSYAYD
-2547 NIAGACDKNGIIR
+2547 IAGACGKNGIIR
-2560 VGTGIL
+2560 VGKGIL

-2579 GAIDI
+2579 GTVDI
-2584 NATESI
+2584 NAAETV

-2595 VVMLAG
+2595 VVTLGG
-2601 GKLNILSPVSLNGA
+2601 GKLNILSPVSLNGV

-2635 SSNGTIDVNDKF
+2635 SSNGTIDINDKF
-2647 IIESEGKMTV
+2647 IIESKGEMTV
-2657 NGTVNIGEGTQL
+2657 NGTVNIGEGMQL

-2679 NSALSGNGELILEAS
+2679 NSALSGNGELILEALS
-2694 SDSEFN
+2694 YSEFN

-2716 GFTETLNMNEINFL
+2716 GFTETLSMNEINFL

-2752 TFGNNFTVANQMNLE
+2752 TFENNFTVANQMNLE
-2767 KDSEIVLKGISA
+2767 KNSEIVLKGVST
-2779 VNNQY
+2779 VKNQY
-2784 SLTGNITVEG
+2784 NLTGNITVEG
-2794 ETTIQGAGEAA
+2794 ETTIIGAGSAA
-2805 ISLSGNLTASSSAQL
+2805 IGLSGILTVSASL
-2820 KIINEKGAA
+2820 EIINAEGAA
-2829 WGLTL
+2829 GDLAV

-2849 EAKLSLSSIA
+2849 GAAFSVSNITIAEAS
-2859 ISEPKLGIEYY
+2859 LGIEYY

-2875 FEVEEGTQEVTLI
+2875 FEVEEGSQEVTLI

-2894 IADGLQ
+2894 IADGLMPP
-2900 TPSIDSQEDNSVKIE
+2900 TITSTGTAEEMNAFVY
-2915 SEINNDDGTVK
+2915 NDDGTVK
-2926 GKIISYCLGHTEFI
+2926 GEIISYCLGHTEFI
-2940 TVEPTCGDYG
+2940 KVEPTCGDYG

-2986 QIDAESGVH
+2986 QIDAERGVH

-3000 GLVEEHTFELMV
+3000 GLVEEHTFELLNTS
-3012 AYTGN
+3012 YTGN
-3017 EQIMLNKKEISV
+3017 EQIMLNGNKISV
-3029 LAKQCTI
+3029 LAKQCTV
-3036 CGDGTTVLILDSS
+3036 CEDRTKVLILESS

-3063 FSMSGGSTKLKVSAL
+3063 FSMSGGSRELKVSAL
-3078 NSSDEK
+3078 NDSDEK

-3092 VEYNK
+3092 VTYKGE
-3097 EYYYAVK
+3097 EYYAVK
-3104 VNVYALSQGYNYYVL
+3104 VNVYALSQLTDYYVL
-3119 VRHNEHYY
+3119 VKHSEHYY
-3127 KVNED
+3127 KINED

-3168 RKSCDICLRE
+3168 RKSCYICLRE
-3178 ETFVIAASTLSEVN
+3178 ETFVITASTLSEVN
-3192 DELTGIGSVA
+3192 NVLTGIGSVA
-3202 FAGTKCNFSLAA
+3202 FAGTQCNFSL
-3214 SEGTIAGKAKFTYR
+3214 STSGTIEENALFTYR
-3228 LNGETYYVLEI
+3228 ISGETFYVFEI

-3264 FVVSVKYSGTNI
+3264 FVISVKISSETQH
-3276 VIGSD
+3276 
-3281 GVLKEPD
+3281 KCE
-3288 EGGNYKEEAV
+3288 
-3298 TAEELNAL
+3298 
-3306 LANLTATDSTGAT
+3306 
-3319 YSMTVSANGF
+3319 VS
-3329 INDLYSEVVTD
+3329 YE
-3340 TDGKKYNLCTVTL
+3340 TVTV
-3353 TTDDGNGSMTEAKI
+3353 E
-3367 YVLHKCKVSL
+3367 
-3377 ALRTIGGKEVNVI
+3377 GKPLNVI
-3390 TSQCSCC
+3390 TPKCTVC
-3397 GEGGF
+3397 GQE
-3402 NFEYG
+3402 NFAFDLSEYG
-3407 TTLGSLQTGLNNFVF
+3407 ATLAGLQRMLSNYLFTDGVNTYEILTIGTDSVRP
-3422 VNENNVYDIGLLE
+3422 VNEY
-3435 TDSAMELCKLKEYYY
+3435 KEYYY
-3450 EESTNRYDLIP
+3450 ADGNGNKYDLIP
-3461 VKVIR
+3461 VRTSASSYETYYVAVGHLCYMYIL
-3466 KSDGESTMDYYIA
+3466 DGGQHI
-3479 VRHECTAFIHVGN
+3479 
-3492 DVCAECGASSGV
+3492 CADCGASGGV

-3524 FLAKVCPVCGVG
+3524 FLTKVCPVCGVG
-3536 TPVIASAD
+3536 TPVIANAD
-3544 TVSGVNTI
+3544 TVSGVNEI

-3621 NGIYENHGVYAILI
+3621 DGIHENHGVYAILI

-3668 QSYYV
+3668 
-3673 LTQLALSD
+3673 
-3681 AETVNVIGTYC
+3681 
-3692 NFCGKTD
+3692 
-3699 VYYGSAKYMN
+3699 
-3709 DVKSNLTSVSI
+3709 
-3720 DGQSYG
+3720 
-3726 ISFVDK
+3726 
-3732 IIDYVTR
+3732 
-3739 PDEAS
+3739 
-3744 SGKTYEYGGET
+3744 
-3755 YYLWEVNV
+3755 
-3763 NGYGGGTL
+3763 
-3771 SAYVLVAQESLLG
+3771 